1 MKRCRLQN
9 ALICLLLVCAFSIS
23 LAVPAFAA
31 DDVKGTISLEANG
44 KSTTL
49 AVLLRDGVWYAEIQ
63 SLAKIAVCNSDRDSK
78 GESVLT
84 TKAAVS
90 QNNGKVVFTREN
102 TVLNYQPII
111 LYTCDKDKNVQVDDS
126 YYVPLEEASK
136 ALGIHFTATDGKLY
150 SKTTRTVKDLRED
163 LNYVF
168 SAPNFNASSI
178 IIDPSTH
185 WATIETA
192 SRVYAAL
199 PFVGDG
205 SVVGTLLGTDEDDR
219 FMKAFTNILIL
230 DEDMS
235 NICVDLSNW
244 LSDSETER
252 DILSTVLEEMSKM
265 DGELKQYAE
274 TFEGR
279 NDKVDASK
287 LKELMSITAL
297 IQVASRFDESVVYGW
312 TDIFQKSENK
322 RVKKT
327 AQKVFNSI
335 YKSKDFQVTTEHLGI
350 RFVLER
356 IQDNLEEY
364 LNNLEEYLK
373 EKKNININLNLNLEP
388 EGMNKL
394 IAYIGAQKID
404 SITNGS
410 SISNAV
416 IYMSI
421 YTTIQ
426 NEIREYYYKN
436 RESMN
441 QPDVAEKLL
450 CAGRLYTKC
459 IYEEYKNFSFDNDIK
474 DSAQNADNCFRNT
487 LKLLMSYEAEECVEE
502 IDNSD
507 FFNTLTENYASL
519 VHTPPTIPYLG
530 DVPIFIGCTVSEAT
544 EVLGT
549 NYERDYEEGSAA
561 LIFDDSN
568 LVLVLDGEYYNQELT
583 GKEKIYYQVVYG
595 NQKLSANL
603 TTRSTIQEIA
613 AYQLAQGSMIYP
625 LSDNGNFDCYD
636 SYIVDSTGKYIL
648 TYQFES
654 IGSNVSP
661 VSVEIS
667 KNDRGL
673 KTSWSDYTRLWTC
686 MDHGLPKNVVLLQV
700 DDIST
705 NSITFSIDWGGF
717 WSLEETTVSLV
728 NGVGSFFDGYGVS
741 GSIQISDGT
750 IKLRVDETDTKYVD
764 TGWFT
769 FVVSSF

>member
-274 TFEGR
+274 TFEGM

-287 LKELMSITAL
+287 LKEFMSITAL

-327 AQKVFNSI
+327 AQKVFDSI
-335 YKSKDFQVTTEHLGI
+335 YKSKDIQVKTEHWGI
-350 RFVLER
+350 RVLLDR
-356 IQDNLEEY
+356 IQDNFK
-364 LNNLEEYLK
+364 EYLK
-373 EKKNININLNLNLEP
+373 REKNIHLEP

-394 IAYIGAQKID
+394 IAYMGAKEID

-436 RESMN
+436 RESMD
-441 QPDVAEKLL
+441 QTDIAEKLL

-459 IYEEYKNFSFDNDIK
+459 IYEEYKNCSFDSEIK
-474 DSAQNADNCFRNT
+474 DSVQSADNCFRNT
-487 LKLLMSYEAEECVEE
+487 LKLLMSYEAKECVEE
-502 IDNSD
+502 INNSN
-507 FFNTLTENYASL
+507 FIEYLTNDYQHLVSTAVSESEESETESVPVQYTAPFVRIYQSLLRTTYNEISDVSMYKYYVYDINGDGTPELLIGHGTCRADYTIDVYTIKNQYASYIGN
-519 VHTPPTIPYLG
+519 VFG
-530 DVPIFIGCTVSEAT
+530 DELLAIEDGICGYYAQMGGEVVNVYSMNGDSITEDNFYEHDAGETYTEFSFLPSYDITDFSGLNWTVNPETGNNSEM
-544 EVLGT
+544 LKKI
-549 NYERDYEEGSAA
+549 S
-561 LIFDDSN
+561 
-568 LVLVLDGEYYNQELT
+568 GEY
-583 GKEKIYYQVVYG
+583 
-595 NQKLSANL
+595 
-603 TTRSTIQEIA
+603 
-613 AYQLAQGSMIYP
+613 
-625 LSDNGNFDCYD
+625 
-636 SYIVDSTGKYIL
+636 
-648 TYQFES
+648 
-654 IGSNVSP
+654 
-661 VSVEIS
+661 
-667 KNDRGL
+667 
-673 KTSWSDYTRLWTC
+673 
-686 MDHGLPKNVVLLQV
+686 
-700 DDIST
+700 
-705 NSITFSIDWGGF
+705 
-717 WSLEETTVSLV
+717 
-728 NGVGSFFDGYGVS
+728 
-741 GSIQISDGT
+741 
-750 IKLRVDETDTKYVD
+750 
-764 TGWFT
+764 
-769 FVVSSF
+769 

>member
-150 SKTTRTVKDLRED
+150 SKATRTVKDLKED

-168 SAPNFNASSI
+168 SASNFNASSI

-219 FMKAFTNILIL
+219 FVKAFTNILIL

-235 NICVDLSNW
+235 NICVDLSNL

-252 DILSTVLEEMSKM
+252 DILSTVLEEMAKM

-274 TFEGR
+274 TFEGI
-279 NDKVDASK
+279 NEKVDTSQ
-287 LKELMSITAL
+287 LKEFMSIAAL
-297 IQVASRFDESVVYGW
+297 IQVASRFDESVVLMYK
-312 TDIFQKSENK
+312 DIFQNSKNK

-327 AQKVFNSI
+327 AQMAFDSI
-335 YKSKDFQVTTEHLGI
+335 YPDKALKTMGENWAVGLVLGRI
-350 RFVLER
+350 ENRLEKV
-356 IQDNLEEY
+356 NLEAEG
-364 LNNLEEYLK
+364 
-373 EKKNININLNLNLEP
+373 INKI
-388 EGMNKL
+388 
-394 IAYIGAQKID
+394 IQYIGAKTID
-404 SITNGS
+404 SVTNGS
-410 SISNAV
+410 RISNAV

-436 RESMN
+436 RESMD
-441 QPDVAEKLL
+441 QTDIAEKLL

-459 IYEEYKNFSFDNDIK
+459 IYEEYKNCSFDSEIK
-474 DSAQNADNCFRNT
+474 DSVQSADNCFRNT
-487 LKLLMSYEAEECVEE
+487 LKLLMSYEAKECVEE

-507 FFNTLTENYASL
+507 FFNTLTEDYASL
-519 VHTPPTIPYLG
+519 VHIPPTIPYLG

-549 NYERDYEEGSAA
+549 DYERDYLEGGAA
-561 LIFDDSN
+561 LFFENSGF
-568 LVLVLDGEYYNQELT
+568 VLALDGEYYQKELT
-583 GKEKIYYQVVYG
+583 GNEKINYQEV
-595 NQKLSANL
+595 
-603 TTRSTIQEIA
+603 
-613 AYQLAQGSMIYP
+613 QGSYKLGNNLSVCSTPREVASYQASRGQTMDP
-625 LSDNGNFDCYD
+625 LTEDGNFFVYD
-636 SYIVDSTGKYIL
+636 SWVSDPSGKYAIEFQ
-648 TYQFES
+648 YES
-654 IGSNVSP
+654 LGSDEPALCVSICPNWGLEKPNMSEYIGEWTCTNFDSP
-661 VSVEIS
+661 VELTIHS
-667 KNDRGL
+667 
-673 KTSWSDYTRLWTC
+673 
-686 MDHGLPKNVVLLQV
+686 MD
-700 DDIST
+700 S
-705 NSITFSIDWGGF
+705 NSITFDVLWVRLWGID
-717 WSLEETTVSLV
+717 TVTLPMQ
-728 NGVGSFFDGYGVS
+728 NGVATFSDQDMLSGAIIVKNGFVQLKITASDMEHVPIQTFYFAMCGV
-741 GSIQISDGT
+741 
-750 IKLRVDETDTKYVD
+750 
-764 TGWFT
+764 
-769 FVVSSF
+769 

>member
-1 MKRCRLQN
+1 MKKCRLQN

-31 DDVKGTISLEANG
+31 DDVKGTISLEVNG

-102 TVLNYQPII
+102 TVLNDQPII

-192 SRVYAAL
+192 SRLYAML

-244 LSDSETER
+244 FSDSETER
-252 DILSTVLEEMSKM
+252 DILSTVLEEMAKM

-274 TFEGR
+274 TFEGI
-279 NDKVDASK
+279 NEKVDTSQ
-287 LKELMSITAL
+287 LKEFMSIAAL
-297 IQVASRFDESVVYGW
+297 IQVASRFDESVVLMYK
-312 TDIFQKSENK
+312 DIFQNSKNK

-327 AQKVFNSI
+327 AQMAFDSI
-335 YKSKDFQVTTEHLGI
+335 YPDKALKTMGENWAVGLVLGRI
-350 RFVLER
+350 ENRLEKV
-356 IQDNLEEY
+356 NLEAEG
-364 LNNLEEYLK
+364 
-373 EKKNININLNLNLEP
+373 INKI
-388 EGMNKL
+388 
-394 IAYIGAQKID
+394 IQYIGAKTID
-404 SITNGS
+404 SVTNGS

-436 RESMN
+436 RESMD
-441 QPDVAEKLL
+441 QTDIAEKLL

-459 IYEEYKNFSFDNDIK
+459 IYEEYKNCSFDSEIK
-474 DSAQNADNCFRNT
+474 DSVQSADNCFRNT
-487 LKLLMSYEAEECVEE
+487 LKLLMSYEAKECVEE
-502 IDNSD
+502 INNSN
-507 FFNTLTENYASL
+507 FIEYLTNDYQHLVSTAVSESEESETESVPVQYTALFVRIYQSLLRTTYNEISDVSMYKYYVYDINGDGTPELFIGHGTCRADYTIDVYTIKNQYASYIGN
-519 VHTPPTIPYLG
+519 VFG
-530 DVPIFIGCTVSEAT
+530 DELLAIEDGICGYYAQMGGEVVNVYSMNGDSITEDNFYEHDAGETYTEFSFLPSYDITDFSGLNWTVNPETGNNSEM
-544 EVLGT
+544 LKKI
-549 NYERDYEEGSAA
+549 S
-561 LIFDDSN
+561 
-568 LVLVLDGEYYNQELT
+568 GEY
-583 GKEKIYYQVVYG
+583 
-595 NQKLSANL
+595 
-603 TTRSTIQEIA
+603 
-613 AYQLAQGSMIYP
+613 
-625 LSDNGNFDCYD
+625 
-636 SYIVDSTGKYIL
+636 
-648 TYQFES
+648 
-654 IGSNVSP
+654 
-661 VSVEIS
+661 
-667 KNDRGL
+667 
-673 KTSWSDYTRLWTC
+673 
-686 MDHGLPKNVVLLQV
+686 
-700 DDIST
+700 
-705 NSITFSIDWGGF
+705 
-717 WSLEETTVSLV
+717 
-728 NGVGSFFDGYGVS
+728 
-741 GSIQISDGT
+741 
-750 IKLRVDETDTKYVD
+750 
-764 TGWFT
+764 
-769 FVVSSF
+769 

>member
-1 MKRCRLQN
+1 MKKCRLQN

-31 DDVKGTISLEANG
+31 DDVKGTISLEVNG

-102 TVLNYQPII
+102 TVLNDQPII

-192 SRVYAAL
+192 SSLYAML

-219 FMKAFTNILIL
+219 FMKAFTNILTL

-235 NICVDLSNW
+235 NICVDLSNL

-252 DILSTVLEEMSKM
+252 DILSTVLEEMAKM

-274 TFEGR
+274 TFEGI
-279 NDKVDASK
+279 NEKVDTSQ
-287 LKELMSITAL
+287 LKEFMSIAAL
-297 IQVASRFDESVVYGW
+297 IQVASRFDESVVLMYK
-312 TDIFQKSENK
+312 DIFQNSKNK

-327 AQKVFNSI
+327 AQMAFDSI
-335 YKSKDFQVTTEHLGI
+335 YPDKALKTMGENWAVGLVLGRI
-350 RFVLER
+350 ENRLEKV
-356 IQDNLEEY
+356 NLEAEG
-364 LNNLEEYLK
+364 
-373 EKKNININLNLNLEP
+373 INKI
-388 EGMNKL
+388 
-394 IAYIGAQKID
+394 IQYIGAKTID
-404 SITNGS
+404 SVTNGS

-436 RESMN
+436 RESMD
-441 QPDVAEKLL
+441 QTDIAKLL

-459 IYEEYKNFSFDNDIK
+459 IYEEYKNCSFDSEIK
-474 DSAQNADNCFRNT
+474 DSVQSADNCFRNT
-487 LKLLMSYEAEECVEE
+487 LKLLMSYEAKECVEE
-502 IDNSD
+502 INNSN
-507 FFNTLTENYASL
+507 FIEYLTNDYQHLVSTAVSESEESETESVPVQYTAPFVRIYQSLLRTTYNEISDVSMYKYYVYDINGDGTPELFIGHGTCRADYTIDVYTIKNQYASY
-519 VHTPPTIPYLG
+519 IGNIFG
-530 DVPIFIGCTVSEAT
+530 DELLAIEDGICGYYAQMGGEVVNVYSMNGDSITEDNFYEHDAGETYTEFSFLPSYDITDFSGLNWTVNPETGNNSEM
-544 EVLGT
+544 LKKI
-549 NYERDYEEGSAA
+549 S
-561 LIFDDSN
+561 
-568 LVLVLDGEYYNQELT
+568 GEY
-583 GKEKIYYQVVYG
+583 
-595 NQKLSANL
+595 
-603 TTRSTIQEIA
+603 
-613 AYQLAQGSMIYP
+613 
-625 LSDNGNFDCYD
+625 
-636 SYIVDSTGKYIL
+636 
-648 TYQFES
+648 
-654 IGSNVSP
+654 
-661 VSVEIS
+661 
-667 KNDRGL
+667 
-673 KTSWSDYTRLWTC
+673 
-686 MDHGLPKNVVLLQV
+686 
-700 DDIST
+700 
-705 NSITFSIDWGGF
+705 
-717 WSLEETTVSLV
+717 
-728 NGVGSFFDGYGVS
+728 
-741 GSIQISDGT
+741 
-750 IKLRVDETDTKYVD
+750 
-764 TGWFT
+764 
-769 FVVSSF
+769 

>member
-1 MKRCRLQN
+1 MKKCRLQN

-31 DDVKGTISLEANG
+31 DDVKGTISLEVNG

-102 TVLNYQPII
+102 TVLNDQPII

-192 SRVYAAL
+192 SRLYAML

-244 LSDSETER
+244 FSDSETER
-252 DILSTVLEEMSKM
+252 DILSTVLEEMAKM

-274 TFEGR
+274 TFEGI
-279 NDKVDASK
+279 NEKVDTSQ
-287 LKELMSITAL
+287 LKEFMSIAAL
-297 IQVASRFDESVVYGW
+297 IQVASRFDESVVLMY
-312 TDIFQKSENK
+312 NK

-327 AQKVFNSI
+327 AQMAFDSI
-335 YKSKDFQVTTEHLGI
+335 YPDKALKTMGENWAVGLVLGRI
-350 RFVLER
+350 ENRLEKV
-356 IQDNLEEY
+356 NLEAEG
-364 LNNLEEYLK
+364 
-373 EKKNININLNLNLEP
+373 INKI
-388 EGMNKL
+388 
-394 IAYIGAQKID
+394 IQYIGAKTID
-404 SITNGS
+404 SVTNGS

-436 RESMN
+436 RESMD
-441 QPDVAEKLL
+441 QTDIAEKLL

-459 IYEEYKNFSFDNDIK
+459 IYEEYKNCSFDSEIK
-474 DSAQNADNCFRNT
+474 DSVQSADNCFRNT
-487 LKLLMSYEAEECVEE
+487 LKLLMSYEAKECVEE
-502 IDNSD
+502 INNSN
-507 FFNTLTENYASL
+507 FIEYLTNDYQHL
-519 VHTPPTIPYLG
+519 VSTA
-530 DVPIFIGCTVSEAT
+530 VSESEESET
-544 EVLGT
+544 ESVPVQYTAPFVRIYQSLLRT
-549 NYERDYEEGSAA
+549 TYNEISDVSMYKYYVYER
-561 LIFDDSN
+561 
-568 LVLVLDGEYYNQELT
+568 
-583 GKEKIYYQVVYG
+583 
-595 NQKLSANL
+595 
-603 TTRSTIQEIA
+603 
-613 AYQLAQGSMIYP
+613 
-625 LSDNGNFDCYD
+625 
-636 SYIVDSTGKYIL
+636 
-648 TYQFES
+648 
-654 IGSNVSP
+654 
-661 VSVEIS
+661 
-667 KNDRGL
+667 
-673 KTSWSDYTRLWTC
+673 
-686 MDHGLPKNVVLLQV
+686 
-700 DDIST
+700 
-705 NSITFSIDWGGF
+705 
-717 WSLEETTVSLV
+717 
-728 NGVGSFFDGYGVS
+728 
-741 GSIQISDGT
+741 
-750 IKLRVDETDTKYVD
+750 
-764 TGWFT
+764 
-769 FVVSSF
+769 

>member
-1 MKRCRLQN
+1 MKKCRLQN

-49 AVLLRDGVWYAEIQ
+49 AVLLRNGVWYAEIQ

-90 QNNGKVVFTREN
+90 QNNGTVVFTREN

-150 SKTTRTVKDLRED
+150 SKATRTVKDLKED

-168 SAPNFNASSI
+168 SASNFNASSI

-274 TFEGR
+274 TFEGM

-287 LKELMSITAL
+287 LKEFMSITAL

-327 AQKVFNSI
+327 AQKVFDSI

-364 LNNLEEYLK
+364 LE
-373 EKKNININLNLNLEP
+373 KNININLNLEP

-394 IAYIGAQKID
+394 IAYIGAKKID

-436 RESMN
+436 RESMD
-441 QPDVAEKLL
+441 QTDVAEKLL

-459 IYEEYKNFSFDNDIK
+459 IYEEYKNCSFDSEIK
-474 DSAQNADNCFRNT
+474 DSVQSADNCFRNT
-487 LKLLMSYEAEECVEE
+487 LKLLMSYEVKECVEE

-507 FFNTLTENYASL
+507 FFNTLTEDYASL

-613 AYQLAQGSMIYP
+613 AYQLAQGSMVYP

-667 KNDRGL
+667 KNDYGL
-673 KTSWSDYTRLWTC
+673 KTSWSDYTTTWTC
-686 MDHGLPKNVVLLQV
+686 MDHDLPKDVVMLYVQDV
-700 DDIST
+700 ST
-705 NSITFSIDWGGF
+705 NSITFSINWGDLWGI
-717 WSLEETTVSLV
+717 EQTTVSLK
-728 NGVGSFFDGYGVS
+728 NGVGSFSDGYGVS

>member
-1 MKRCRLQN
+1 MKKCRLQN

-150 SKTTRTVKDLRED
+150 SKATRTVKDLREE

-178 IIDPSTH
+178 MIDPSTH

-219 FMKAFTNILIL
+219 FMKAFTNILTL

-274 TFEGR
+274 TFEGM

-287 LKELMSITAL
+287 LKEFMSITAL

-327 AQKVFNSI
+327 AQKVFDSI

-364 LNNLEEYLK
+364 LE
-373 EKKNININLNLNLEP
+373 KNIDINLNLEP

-394 IAYIGAQKID
+394 IAYIGAKKID

-436 RESMN
+436 RESMD

-487 LKLLMSYEAEECVEE
+487 LKLLMSYEAKKCVEE

-507 FFNTLTENYASL
+507 FFDTLTENYASL

-549 NYERDYEEGSAA
+549 DYERDYLEGGAA
-561 LIFDDSN
+561 LFFENSGF
-568 LVLVLDGEYYNQELT
+568 VLALDGEYYQKELT
-583 GKEKIYYQVVYG
+583 GNEEINYQEV
-595 NQKLSANL
+595 
-603 TTRSTIQEIA
+603 
-613 AYQLAQGSMIYP
+613 QGSFKLVNNLSVCSTPREVASYQASRGQTMDP
-625 LSDNGNFDCYD
+625 LTEDGHFFVYDSWVSDPSGKYAIEFQYESLGSDEPALCVSICPNWGLEKPSMSEYIGEWTCTNFD
-636 SYIVDSTGKYIL
+636 
-648 TYQFES
+648 
-654 IGSNVSP
+654 SP
-661 VSVEIS
+661 VDLTIHS
-667 KNDRGL
+667 
-673 KTSWSDYTRLWTC
+673 
-686 MDHGLPKNVVLLQV
+686 MD
-700 DDIST
+700 S
-705 NSITFSIDWGGF
+705 NSITFDVLWVRLWGID
-717 WSLEETTVSLV
+717 TVTLPMQ
-728 NGVGSFFDGYGVS
+728 NGVATF
-741 GSIQISDGT
+741 SDQDMLSGT
-750 IKLRVDETDTKYVD
+750 ISVKNGFVQLKITASDMEHVPTQ
-764 TGWFT
+764 T
-769 FVVSSF
+769 FYFAMCGI

>member
-219 FMKAFTNILIL
+219 FMKAFTNILTF

-235 NICVDLSNW
+235 NICVDLSNL

-252 DILSTVLEEMSKM
+252 DILSTVLEEMAKM
-265 DGELKQYAE
+265 DGELEQYAE
-274 TFEGR
+274 TFEGI
-279 NDKVDASK
+279 NEKVDASQ
-287 LKELMSITAL
+287 LKEVMSITAL
-297 IQVASRFDESVVYGW
+297 IEVASRFDESVVLMYK
-312 TDIFQKSENK
+312 DIFQNSKNK

-327 AQKVFNSI
+327 AQMAFDSI
-335 YKSKDFQVTTEHLGI
+335 YPDKALKTMGENWAVGLVLGRI
-350 RFVLER
+350 ENRLEKV
-356 IQDNLEEY
+356 NLEAEG
-364 LNNLEEYLK
+364 
-373 EKKNININLNLNLEP
+373 INKI
-388 EGMNKL
+388 
-394 IAYIGAQKID
+394 IQYIGAKTID
-404 SITNGS
+404 SVTNGS

-436 RESMN
+436 RESMD
-441 QPDVAEKLL
+441 QTDVAEKLL

-459 IYEEYKNFSFDNDIK
+459 IYEEYKNCSFDSEIK
-474 DSAQNADNCFRNT
+474 DSVQSADNCFRNT
-487 LKLLMSYEAEECVEE
+487 LKLLMSYEAKECVEKINNSNFIEYLTNDYQHLVSTAVSESEESETESVPVQYTAPFVRIYQSLLRTTYNE
-502 IDNSD
+502 ISD
-507 FFNTLTENYASL
+507 VSMYKYYVYDINGDGTPELFIGHGTCRADYTIDVYTIKNQYASYIGN
-519 VHTPPTIPYLG
+519 VFG
-530 DVPIFIGCTVSEAT
+530 DELLAIEDGICGYYAQMGGEVVNIYSMNGDSITEDNFYEHDAGETYTEFSFLPSYDITDFSGLNWTVNPETGNNSEM
-544 EVLGT
+544 LKKI
-549 NYERDYEEGSAA
+549 S
-561 LIFDDSN
+561 
-568 LVLVLDGEYYNQELT
+568 GEY
-583 GKEKIYYQVVYG
+583 
-595 NQKLSANL
+595 
-603 TTRSTIQEIA
+603 
-613 AYQLAQGSMIYP
+613 
-625 LSDNGNFDCYD
+625 
-636 SYIVDSTGKYIL
+636 
-648 TYQFES
+648 
-654 IGSNVSP
+654 
-661 VSVEIS
+661 
-667 KNDRGL
+667 
-673 KTSWSDYTRLWTC
+673 
-686 MDHGLPKNVVLLQV
+686 
-700 DDIST
+700 
-705 NSITFSIDWGGF
+705 
-717 WSLEETTVSLV
+717 
-728 NGVGSFFDGYGVS
+728 
-741 GSIQISDGT
+741 
-750 IKLRVDETDTKYVD
+750 
-764 TGWFT
+764 
-769 FVVSSF
+769 

>member
-1 MKRCRLQN
+1 MKKCRLQN

-31 DDVKGTISLEANG
+31 DDVKGTISLEVNG

-102 TVLNYQPII
+102 TVLNDQPII

-192 SRVYAAL
+192 SRLYAML

-244 LSDSETER
+244 FSDSETER
-252 DILSTVLEEMSKM
+252 DILSTVLEEMAKM

-274 TFEGR
+274 TFEGI
-279 NDKVDASK
+279 NEKVDTSQ
-287 LKELMSITAL
+287 LKEFMSIAAL
-297 IQVASRFDESVVYGW
+297 IQVASRFDESVVLMYK
-312 TDIFQKSENK
+312 DIFQNSKNK

-327 AQKVFNSI
+327 AQMAFDSI
-335 YKSKDFQVTTEHLGI
+335 YPDKALKTMGENWAVGLVLGRI
-350 RFVLER
+350 ENRLEKV
-356 IQDNLEEY
+356 NLEAEG
-364 LNNLEEYLK
+364 
-373 EKKNININLNLNLEP
+373 INKIIQY
-388 EGMNKL
+388 M
-394 IAYIGAQKID
+394 GAKTID
-404 SITNGS
+404 SVTNGS

-436 RESMN
+436 RESMD
-441 QPDVAEKLL
+441 QTDIAEKLL

-459 IYEEYKNFSFDNDIK
+459 IYEEYKNCSFDSEIK
-474 DSAQNADNCFRNT
+474 DSVQSADNCFRNT
-487 LKLLMSYEAEECVEE
+487 LKLLMSYEAKECVEE
-502 IDNSD
+502 INNSN
-507 FFNTLTENYASL
+507 FIEYLTNDYQHLVSTAVSESEESETESVPVQYTAPFVRIYQSLLRTTYNEISDVSMYKYYVYDINGDGTPELFIGHGTCRADYTIDVYTIKNQYASY
-519 VHTPPTIPYLG
+519 IGNIFG
-530 DVPIFIGCTVSEAT
+530 DELLAIEDGICGYYAQMGGEVVNVYSMNGDSITEDNFYEHDAGETYTEFSFLPSYDITDFSGLNWTVNPETGNNSEM
-544 EVLGT
+544 LKKI
-549 NYERDYEEGSAA
+549 S
-561 LIFDDSN
+561 
-568 LVLVLDGEYYNQELT
+568 GEY
-583 GKEKIYYQVVYG
+583 
-595 NQKLSANL
+595 
-603 TTRSTIQEIA
+603 
-613 AYQLAQGSMIYP
+613 
-625 LSDNGNFDCYD
+625 
-636 SYIVDSTGKYIL
+636 
-648 TYQFES
+648 
-654 IGSNVSP
+654 
-661 VSVEIS
+661 
-667 KNDRGL
+667 
-673 KTSWSDYTRLWTC
+673 
-686 MDHGLPKNVVLLQV
+686 
-700 DDIST
+700 
-705 NSITFSIDWGGF
+705 
-717 WSLEETTVSLV
+717 
-728 NGVGSFFDGYGVS
+728 
-741 GSIQISDGT
+741 
-750 IKLRVDETDTKYVD
+750 
-764 TGWFT
+764 
-769 FVVSSF
+769 

>member
-1 MKRCRLQN
+1 MKKCRLQN

-102 TVLNYQPII
+102 NVLNYQPII

-136 ALGIHFTATDGKLY
+136 ALGIHFTATDGKQY

-219 FMKAFTNILIL
+219 FMKAFTNILTF

-235 NICVDLSNW
+235 NICVDLSNL

-252 DILSTVLEEMSKM
+252 DILSTVLEEMAKM
-265 DGELKQYAE
+265 DGELEQYAE
-274 TFEGR
+274 TFEGI
-279 NDKVDASK
+279 NEKVDASQM
-287 LKELMSITAL
+287 KEVMSITAL
-297 IQVASRFDESVVYGW
+297 IEVASRFDESVVLMYK
-312 TDIFQKSENK
+312 DIFQNSKNK

-327 AQKVFNSI
+327 AQMAFDSI
-335 YKSKDFQVTTEHLGI
+335 YPDKALKTMGENWAVGLVLGRI
-350 RFVLER
+350 ENRLEKV
-356 IQDNLEEY
+356 NLEAEG
-364 LNNLEEYLK
+364 
-373 EKKNININLNLNLEP
+373 INKI
-388 EGMNKL
+388 
-394 IAYIGAQKID
+394 IQYIGAKTID
-404 SITNGS
+404 SVTNGS

-436 RESMN
+436 RESMD
-441 QPDVAEKLL
+441 QTDVAEKLL

-459 IYEEYKNFSFDNDIK
+459 IYEEYKNCSFDSEIK
-474 DSAQNADNCFRNT
+474 DSVQSADNCFRNT
-487 LKLLMSYEAEECVEE
+487 LKLLMSYEAKECVEE

-507 FFNTLTENYASL
+507 FFNTLTEDYASL
-519 VHTPPTIPYLG
+519 VHIPPTIPYLG

-549 NYERDYEEGSAA
+549 DYERDYLEGGAA
-561 LIFDDSN
+561 LFFENSGF
-568 LVLVLDGEYYNQELT
+568 VLALDGEYYQKELT
-583 GKEKIYYQVVYG
+583 GNEKINYQEV
-595 NQKLSANL
+595 
-603 TTRSTIQEIA
+603 
-613 AYQLAQGSMIYP
+613 QGSYKLGNNLSVCSTPREVASYQASRGQTMDP
-625 LSDNGNFDCYD
+625 LTEDGNFFVYD
-636 SYIVDSTGKYIL
+636 SWVSDPSGKYAIEFQ
-648 TYQFES
+648 YES
-654 IGSNVSP
+654 LGSDEPALCVSICPNWGLEKPSMSEYIGEWTCTNFDSP
-661 VSVEIS
+661 VELTIHS
-667 KNDRGL
+667 
-673 KTSWSDYTRLWTC
+673 
-686 MDHGLPKNVVLLQV
+686 MD
-700 DDIST
+700 S
-705 NSITFSIDWGGF
+705 NSITFDVLWVRLWGID
-717 WSLEETTVSLV
+717 TVTLPMQ
-728 NGVGSFFDGYGVS
+728 NGVATFSDQDMLSGAIIVKNGFVQLKITASDMEHVPIQTFYFAMCGV
-741 GSIQISDGT
+741 
-750 IKLRVDETDTKYVD
+750 
-764 TGWFT
+764 
-769 FVVSSF
+769 

>member
-219 FMKAFTNILIL
+219 FVKAFTNILIL

-235 NICVDLSNW
+235 NICVDLSNL

-252 DILSTVLEEMSKM
+252 DILSTVLEEMAKM

-274 TFEGR
+274 TFEGM
-279 NDKVDASK
+279 NDKVEASK
-287 LKELMSITAL
+287 LKEFMSITAL

-327 AQKVFNSI
+327 AQKVFDSI
-335 YKSKDFQVTTEHLGI
+335 YKSKDIQVKTEHWGI
-350 RFVLER
+350 RFVLDR
-356 IQDNLEEY
+356 IQDNFK
-364 LNNLEEYLK
+364 EYLK
-373 EKKNININLNLNLEP
+373 RKKNIHLEP

-394 IAYIGAQKID
+394 IAYIGAEKID

-410 SISNAV
+410 GISNAV

-436 RESMN
+436 RESMD
-441 QPDVAEKLL
+441 QTDIAEKLL

-459 IYEEYKNFSFDNDIK
+459 IYEEYKNCSFDSEIK
-474 DSAQNADNCFRNT
+474 DSVQSADNCFRNT
-487 LKLLMSYEAEECVEE
+487 LKLLMSYEAKECVEE

-507 FFNTLTENYASL
+507 FFNTLTEDYASL
-519 VHTPPTIPYLG
+519 VHIPPTIPYLG

-544 EVLGT
+544 EILGT
-549 NYERDYEEGSAA
+549 TYQKDYEEGGTC
-561 LIFDDSN
+561 LIFEKEGLTLALDDDYSYSTLSGDEEIICQTVWEDKSLFSGLSSLATAQSVSSYQASRGQVMDPLTEDGNFFVYDSWVSDPSGKYAIEFQYESVGADIPAICSIIYSN
-568 LVLVLDGEYYNQELT
+568 WGLEKPSMSEYIGEWTCTNFDSPVELT
-583 GKEKIYYQVVYG
+583 IH
-595 NQKLSANL
+595 
-603 TTRSTIQEIA
+603 
-613 AYQLAQGSMIYP
+613 SM
-625 LSDNGNFDCYD
+625 D
-636 SYIVDSTGKYIL
+636 S
-648 TYQFES
+648 
-654 IGSNVSP
+654 
-661 VSVEIS
+661 
-667 KNDRGL
+667 
-673 KTSWSDYTRLWTC
+673 
-686 MDHGLPKNVVLLQV
+686 
-700 DDIST
+700 
-705 NSITFSIDWGGF
+705 NSITFDVLWVRLWGID
-717 WSLEETTVSLV
+717 TVTLPMQ
-728 NGVGSFFDGYGVS
+728 NGVATFSDQDMLSGAIIVKNGFVQLKITASDMEHVPIQTFYFAMCGV
-741 GSIQISDGT
+741 
-750 IKLRVDETDTKYVD
+750 
-764 TGWFT
+764 
-769 FVVSSF
+769 

>member
-1 MKRCRLQN
+1 MKRCRVQN

-31 DDVKGTISLEANG
+31 DEVKGTISLEANG

-102 TVLNYQPII
+102 TVLNDQPII

-192 SRVYAAL
+192 SRLYAML

-244 LSDSETER
+244 FSDSETER
-252 DILSTVLEEMSKM
+252 DILSTVLEEMAKM

-274 TFEGR
+274 TFEGI
-279 NDKVDASK
+279 NEKVDTSQ
-287 LKELMSITAL
+287 LKEFMSIAAL
-297 IQVASRFDESVVYGW
+297 IQVASRFDESVVLMYK
-312 TDIFQKSENK
+312 DIFQNSKNK

-327 AQKVFNSI
+327 AQMAFDSI
-335 YKSKDFQVTTEHLGI
+335 YPDKALKTMGENWAVGLVLGRI
-350 RFVLER
+350 ENRLEKV
-356 IQDNLEEY
+356 NLEAEG
-364 LNNLEEYLK
+364 
-373 EKKNININLNLNLEP
+373 INKI
-388 EGMNKL
+388 
-394 IAYIGAQKID
+394 IQYIGAKTID
-404 SITNGS
+404 SVTNGS

-436 RESMN
+436 RESMD
-441 QPDVAEKLL
+441 QTDIAEKLL

-459 IYEEYKNFSFDNDIK
+459 IYEEYKNCSFDSEIK
-474 DSAQNADNCFRNT
+474 DSVQSADNCFRNT
-487 LKLLMSYEAEECVEE
+487 LKLLMSYEAKECVEE
-502 IDNSD
+502 INNSN
-507 FFNTLTENYASL
+507 FIEYLTNDYQHLVSTAVSESEESETESVPVQYTAPFVRIYQSLLRTTYNEISDVSMYKYYVYDINGDGTPELFIGHGTCRADYTIDVYTIKNQYASY
-519 VHTPPTIPYLG
+519 IGNIFG
-530 DVPIFIGCTVSEAT
+530 DELLAIEDGICGYYAQMGGEVVNVYSMNGDSITEDNFYEHDAGETYTEFSFLPSYDITDFSGLNWTVNPETGNNSEM
-544 EVLGT
+544 LKKI
-549 NYERDYEEGSAA
+549 S
-561 LIFDDSN
+561 
-568 LVLVLDGEYYNQELT
+568 GEY
-583 GKEKIYYQVVYG
+583 
-595 NQKLSANL
+595 
-603 TTRSTIQEIA
+603 
-613 AYQLAQGSMIYP
+613 
-625 LSDNGNFDCYD
+625 
-636 SYIVDSTGKYIL
+636 
-648 TYQFES
+648 
-654 IGSNVSP
+654 
-661 VSVEIS
+661 
-667 KNDRGL
+667 
-673 KTSWSDYTRLWTC
+673 
-686 MDHGLPKNVVLLQV
+686 
-700 DDIST
+700 
-705 NSITFSIDWGGF
+705 
-717 WSLEETTVSLV
+717 
-728 NGVGSFFDGYGVS
+728 
-741 GSIQISDGT
+741 
-750 IKLRVDETDTKYVD
+750 
-764 TGWFT
+764 
-769 FVVSSF
+769 

>member
-219 FMKAFTNILIL
+219 FVKAFTNILIL

-235 NICVDLSNW
+235 NICVDLSNL

-252 DILSTVLEEMSKM
+252 DILSTVLEEMAKM

-274 TFEGR
+274 TFEGM

-287 LKELMSITAL
+287 LKEFMSITAL

-327 AQKVFNSI
+327 AQKVFDSI
-335 YKSKDFQVTTEHLGI
+335 YKSKNIQVKTEHWGI
-350 RFVLER
+350 RVLLDR
-356 IQDNLEEY
+356 IQGNFK
-364 LNNLEEYLK
+364 EYLK
-373 EKKNININLNLNLEP
+373 REKNIHLEP

-394 IAYIGAQKID
+394 IAYMGAKEID

-410 SISNAV
+410 SISNAI
-416 IYMSI
+416 IYISI
-421 YTTIQ
+421 YTTLQ

-436 RESMN
+436 RESMD

-459 IYEEYKNFSFDNDIK
+459 IYEEYKNCSFDSEIK
-474 DSAQNADNCFRNT
+474 DSVQSADNCFRNT
-487 LKLLMSYEAEECVEE
+487 LKLLMSYEAKECVEE

-507 FFNTLTENYASL
+507 FFNTLTEDYASL
-519 VHTPPTIPYLG
+519 VHIPPTIPYLG

-544 EVLGT
+544 EILGT
-549 NYERDYEEGSAA
+549 TYQKDYEEGGTC
-561 LIFDDSN
+561 LIFEKEGLTLALDDDYSYSTLSGDEEIICQTVWEDKSLFSGLSSLATAQSVSSYQASRGQVMDPLTEDGNFFVYDSWVSDPSGKYAIEFQYESMGADIPAICSIIYSN
-568 LVLVLDGEYYNQELT
+568 WGLEKPSMSEYIGEWTCTNFDSPVELT
-583 GKEKIYYQVVYG
+583 IH
-595 NQKLSANL
+595 
-603 TTRSTIQEIA
+603 
-613 AYQLAQGSMIYP
+613 SM
-625 LSDNGNFDCYD
+625 D
-636 SYIVDSTGKYIL
+636 S
-648 TYQFES
+648 
-654 IGSNVSP
+654 
-661 VSVEIS
+661 
-667 KNDRGL
+667 
-673 KTSWSDYTRLWTC
+673 
-686 MDHGLPKNVVLLQV
+686 
-700 DDIST
+700 
-705 NSITFSIDWGGF
+705 NSITFDVLWVRLWGID
-717 WSLEETTVSLV
+717 TVTLPMQ
-728 NGVGSFFDGYGVS
+728 NGVATFSDQDMLSGAIIVKNGFVQLKITASDMEHVPIQTFYFAMCGV
-741 GSIQISDGT
+741 
-750 IKLRVDETDTKYVD
+750 
-764 TGWFT
+764 
-769 FVVSSF
+769 

>member
-219 FMKAFTNILIL
+219 FMKAFTNILTF

-235 NICVDLSNW
+235 NICVDLSNL

-252 DILSTVLEEMSKM
+252 DILSTVLEEMAKM
-265 DGELKQYAE
+265 DGELEQYAE
-274 TFEGR
+274 TFEGI
-279 NDKVDASK
+279 NEKVDASQ
-287 LKELMSITAL
+287 LKEVMSITAL
-297 IQVASRFDESVVYGW
+297 IEVASRFDESVVLMYK
-312 TDIFQKSENK
+312 DIFQNSKNK

-327 AQKVFNSI
+327 AQMAFDSI
-335 YKSKDFQVTTEHLGI
+335 YPDKALKTMGENWAVGLVLGRI
-350 RFVLER
+350 ENRLEKV
-356 IQDNLEEY
+356 NLEAEG
-364 LNNLEEYLK
+364 
-373 EKKNININLNLNLEP
+373 INKI
-388 EGMNKL
+388 
-394 IAYIGAQKID
+394 IQYIGAKTID
-404 SITNGS
+404 SVTNGS

-436 RESMN
+436 RESMD
-441 QPDVAEKLL
+441 QTDVAEKLL

-459 IYEEYKNFSFDNDIK
+459 IYEEYKNCSFDSEIK
-474 DSAQNADNCFRNT
+474 DSVQSADNCFRNT
-487 LKLLMSYEAEECVEE
+487 LKLLMSYEAKECVEE
-502 IDNSD
+502 INNSN
-507 FFNTLTENYASL
+507 FIEYLTNDYQHLVSTAVSESEESETESVPVQYIAPFVRIYQSLLRTTYNEISDVSMYKYYVYDINGDGTPELFIGHGTCRADYTIDVYTIKNQYASYIGN
-519 VHTPPTIPYLG
+519 VFG
-530 DVPIFIGCTVSEAT
+530 DELLAIEDGICGYYAQMGGEVVNVYSMNGDSITEDNFYEHDAGETYTEFSFLPSYDITDFSGLNWTVNPETGNNSEM
-544 EVLGT
+544 LKKI
-549 NYERDYEEGSAA
+549 S
-561 LIFDDSN
+561 
-568 LVLVLDGEYYNQELT
+568 GEY
-583 GKEKIYYQVVYG
+583 
-595 NQKLSANL
+595 
-603 TTRSTIQEIA
+603 
-613 AYQLAQGSMIYP
+613 
-625 LSDNGNFDCYD
+625 
-636 SYIVDSTGKYIL
+636 
-648 TYQFES
+648 
-654 IGSNVSP
+654 
-661 VSVEIS
+661 
-667 KNDRGL
+667 
-673 KTSWSDYTRLWTC
+673 
-686 MDHGLPKNVVLLQV
+686 
-700 DDIST
+700 
-705 NSITFSIDWGGF
+705 
-717 WSLEETTVSLV
+717 
-728 NGVGSFFDGYGVS
+728 
-741 GSIQISDGT
+741 
-750 IKLRVDETDTKYVD
+750 
-764 TGWFT
+764 
-769 FVVSSF
+769 

>member
-219 FMKAFTNILIL
+219 FMKAFTNILTF

-235 NICVDLSNW
+235 NICVDLSNL

-265 DGELKQYAE
+265 DGELEQYAE
-274 TFEGR
+274 TFEGI
-279 NDKVDASK
+279 NEKVDASQ
-287 LKELMSITAL
+287 LKEVMSITAL
-297 IQVASRFDESVVYGW
+297 IEVASRFDESVVLMYK
-312 TDIFQKSENK
+312 DIFQNSKNK

-327 AQKVFNSI
+327 AQMAFDSI
-335 YKSKDFQVTTEHLGI
+335 YPDKALKTMGENWAVGLVLGRI
-350 RFVLER
+350 ENRLEKV
-356 IQDNLEEY
+356 NLEAEG
-364 LNNLEEYLK
+364 
-373 EKKNININLNLNLEP
+373 INKI
-388 EGMNKL
+388 
-394 IAYIGAQKID
+394 IQYIGAKTID
-404 SITNGS
+404 SVTNGS
-410 SISNAV
+410 RISNAV

-436 RESMN
+436 RESMD
-441 QPDVAEKLL
+441 QTDIAEKLL

-459 IYEEYKNFSFDNDIK
+459 IYEEYKNCSFDSEIK
-474 DSAQNADNCFRNT
+474 DSVQSADNCFRNT
-487 LKLLMSYEAEECVEE
+487 LKLLMSYEAKECVEE
-502 IDNSD
+502 INNSN
-507 FFNTLTENYASL
+507 FIEYLTNDYQHLVSTAVSESEESETESVPVQYTAPFVRIYQSL
-519 VHTPPTIPYLG
+519 LRTTYNEISDVSMYKYYVYDINGDGTPEL
-530 DVPIFIGCTVSEAT
+530 FIGH
-544 EVLGT
+544 GT
-549 NYERDYEEGSAA
+549 CRADYT
-561 LIFDDSN
+561 ID
-568 LVLVLDGEYYNQELT
+568 VYTIKNQYT
-583 GKEKIYYQVVYG
+583 
-595 NQKLSANL
+595 
-603 TTRSTIQEIA
+603 
-613 AYQLAQGSMIYP
+613 
-625 LSDNGNFDCYD
+625 
-636 SYIVDSTGKYIL
+636 SYIGNIFGDELLAIEDGICGYYAQMGGEVV
-648 TYQFES
+648 
-654 IGSNVSP
+654 NVYSM
-661 VSVEIS
+661 
-667 KNDRGL
+667 NGD
-673 KTSWSDYTRLWTC
+673 
-686 MDHGLPKNVVLLQV
+686 
-700 DDIST
+700 
-705 NSITFSIDWGGF
+705 SITEDNFYEHDAGETYTEFSFLPSYDITDFSGLNWTVNPEAGNNSEMLKKISGG
-717 WSLEETTVSLV
+717 
-728 NGVGSFFDGYGVS
+728 Y
-741 GSIQISDGT
+741 
-750 IKLRVDETDTKYVD
+750 
-764 TGWFT
+764 
-769 FVVSSF
+769 

>member
-1 MKRCRLQN
+1 MKKCRLQN

-31 DDVKGTISLEANG
+31 DDVKGTISLEVNG
-44 KSTTL
+44 NSTTL

-102 TVLNYQPII
+102 TVLNDQPII

-192 SRVYAAL
+192 SRLYAML

-244 LSDSETER
+244 FSDSETER
-252 DILSTVLEEMSKM
+252 DILSTVLEEMAKM

-274 TFEGR
+274 TFEGI
-279 NDKVDASK
+279 NEKVDTSQ
-287 LKELMSITAL
+287 LKEFMSIAAL
-297 IQVASRFDESVVYGW
+297 IQVASRFDESVVLMYK
-312 TDIFQKSENK
+312 DIFQNSKNK

-327 AQKVFNSI
+327 AQMAFDSI
-335 YKSKDFQVTTEHLGI
+335 YPDKALKTMGENWAVGLVLGRI
-350 RFVLER
+350 ENRLEKV
-356 IQDNLEEY
+356 NLEAEG
-364 LNNLEEYLK
+364 
-373 EKKNININLNLNLEP
+373 INKI
-388 EGMNKL
+388 
-394 IAYIGAQKID
+394 IQYIGAKTID
-404 SITNGS
+404 SVTNGS

-436 RESMN
+436 RESMD
-441 QPDVAEKLL
+441 QTDVAEKLL

-459 IYEEYKNFSFDNDIK
+459 IYEEYKNCSFDSEIK
-474 DSAQNADNCFRNT
+474 DSVQSADNCFRNT
-487 LKLLMSYEAEECVEE
+487 LKLLMSYEAKECVEE
-502 IDNSD
+502 INNSN
-507 FFNTLTENYASL
+507 FIEYLTNDYQHLVSTAVSESEESETESVPVQYTAPFVRIYQSLLRTTYNEISDVSMYKYYVYDINGDGTPELFIGHGTCRADYTIDVYTIKNQYASYIGN
-519 VHTPPTIPYLG
+519 VFG
-530 DVPIFIGCTVSEAT
+530 DELLAIEDGICGYYAQMGGEVVNVYSMNGDSITEDNFYEHDAGETYTEFSFLPSYDITDFSGLNWTVNPETGNNSEM
-544 EVLGT
+544 LKKI
-549 NYERDYEEGSAA
+549 S
-561 LIFDDSN
+561 
-568 LVLVLDGEYYNQELT
+568 GEY
-583 GKEKIYYQVVYG
+583 
-595 NQKLSANL
+595 
-603 TTRSTIQEIA
+603 
-613 AYQLAQGSMIYP
+613 
-625 LSDNGNFDCYD
+625 
-636 SYIVDSTGKYIL
+636 
-648 TYQFES
+648 
-654 IGSNVSP
+654 
-661 VSVEIS
+661 
-667 KNDRGL
+667 
-673 KTSWSDYTRLWTC
+673 
-686 MDHGLPKNVVLLQV
+686 
-700 DDIST
+700 
-705 NSITFSIDWGGF
+705 
-717 WSLEETTVSLV
+717 
-728 NGVGSFFDGYGVS
+728 
-741 GSIQISDGT
+741 
-750 IKLRVDETDTKYVD
+750 
-764 TGWFT
+764 
-769 FVVSSF
+769 

>member
-1 MKRCRLQN
+1 MKKCRLQN

-31 DDVKGTISLEANG
+31 DDVKGTISLEVNG

-168 SAPNFNASSI
+168 SASNFNASSI

-274 TFEGR
+274 TFEGM

-287 LKELMSITAL
+287 LKEFMSITAL

-327 AQKVFNSI
+327 AQKVFDSI
-335 YKSKDFQVTTEHLGI
+335 SKSKDFQVTTEHLGI

-364 LNNLEEYLK
+364 LE
-373 EKKNININLNLNLEP
+373 KNININLNLEP

-394 IAYIGAQKID
+394 IAYIGAKKID

-436 RESMN
+436 RESMD

-459 IYEEYKNFSFDNDIK
+459 IYEEYKNCSFDSEIK
-474 DSAQNADNCFRNT
+474 DSVQSADNCFRNT
-487 LKLLMSYEAEECVEE
+487 LKLLMSYEAKECVEE

-507 FFNTLTENYASL
+507 FFNTLTEDYASL

-549 NYERDYEEGSAA
+549 DYERDYLEGGAA
-561 LIFDDSN
+561 LFFENSGF
-568 LVLVLDGEYYNQELT
+568 VLALDGEYYQKELT
-583 GKEKIYYQVVYG
+583 GNEKINYQEV
-595 NQKLSANL
+595 
-603 TTRSTIQEIA
+603 
-613 AYQLAQGSMIYP
+613 QGSYKLGNNLSVCSTPREVASYQASRGQTMDP
-625 LSDNGNFDCYD
+625 LTEDGNFFVYD
-636 SYIVDSTGKYIL
+636 SWVSDPSGKYAIEFQ
-648 TYQFES
+648 YES
-654 IGSNVSP
+654 LGSDEPALCVSICPNWGLEKPSMSEYIGEWTCTNFDSP
-661 VSVEIS
+661 VELTIHS
-667 KNDRGL
+667 
-673 KTSWSDYTRLWTC
+673 
-686 MDHGLPKNVVLLQV
+686 MD
-700 DDIST
+700 S
-705 NSITFSIDWGGF
+705 NSITFDVLWVRLWGID
-717 WSLEETTVSLV
+717 TVTLPMQ
-728 NGVGSFFDGYGVS
+728 NGVATFSDQDMLSGAIIVKNGFVQLKITASDMEHVPIQTFYFAMCGV
-741 GSIQISDGT
+741 
-750 IKLRVDETDTKYVD
+750 
-764 TGWFT
+764 
-769 FVVSSF
+769 

>member
-219 FMKAFTNILIL
+219 FMKAFTNILTF

-235 NICVDLSNW
+235 NICVDLSNL

-265 DGELKQYAE
+265 DGELEQYAE
-274 TFEGR
+274 TFEGI
-279 NDKVDASK
+279 NEKVDASQ
-287 LKELMSITAL
+287 LKEVMSITAL
-297 IQVASRFDESVVYGW
+297 IEVASRFDESVVLMYK
-312 TDIFQKSENK
+312 DIFQNSKNK

-327 AQKVFNSI
+327 AQMAFDSI
-335 YKSKDFQVTTEHLGI
+335 YPDKALKTMGENWAVGLVLGRI
-350 RFVLER
+350 ENRLEKV
-356 IQDNLEEY
+356 NLEAEG
-364 LNNLEEYLK
+364 
-373 EKKNININLNLNLEP
+373 INKI
-388 EGMNKL
+388 
-394 IAYIGAQKID
+394 IQYIGAKTID
-404 SITNGS
+404 SVTNGS

-436 RESMN
+436 RESMD
-441 QPDVAEKLL
+441 QTDIAEKLL

-459 IYEEYKNFSFDNDIK
+459 IYEEYKNCSFDSEIK
-474 DSAQNADNCFRNT
+474 DSVQSADNCFRNT
-487 LKLLMSYEAEECVEE
+487 LKLLMSYEAKECVEE
-502 IDNSD
+502 INNSN
-507 FFNTLTENYASL
+507 FIEYLTNDYQHL
-519 VHTPPTIPYLG
+519 VSTA
-530 DVPIFIGCTVSEAT
+530 VSESEKSET
-544 EVLGT
+544 ESVPVQYTAPFVRIYQSLLRT
-549 NYERDYEEGSAA
+549 T
-561 LIFDDSN
+561 
-568 LVLVLDGEYYNQELT
+568 YN
-583 GKEKIYYQVVYG
+583 
-595 NQKLSANL
+595 
-603 TTRSTIQEIA
+603 
-613 AYQLAQGSMIYP
+613 
-625 LSDNGNFDCYD
+625 
-636 SYIVDSTGKYIL
+636 
-648 TYQFES
+648 
-654 IGSNVSP
+654 
-661 VSVEIS
+661 EIS
-667 KNDRGL
+667 DVSMYKYYIYDINCDGTPELLIGHGTCRA
-673 KTSWSDYTRLWTC
+673 DYT
-686 MDHGLPKNVVLLQV
+686 
-700 DDIST
+700 
-705 NSITFSIDWGGF
+705 ID
-717 WSLEETTVSLV
+717 V
-728 NGVGSFFDGYGVS
+728 Y
-741 GSIQISDGT
+741 T
-750 IKLRVDETDTKYVD
+750 IKNSRIILSCTR
-764 TGWFT
+764 
-769 FVVSSF
+769 

>member
-1 MKRCRLQN
+1 MKKCRLQN

-31 DDVKGTISLEANG
+31 DDVKGTISLEVNG

-136 ALGIHFTATDGKLY
+136 ALGIHFTATDGKLS
-150 SKTTRTVKDLRED
+150 SKTTRTVKDLKED

-168 SAPNFNASSI
+168 SASNFNASSI

-219 FMKAFTNILIL
+219 FVKAFTNILIL

-235 NICVDLSNW
+235 NICVDLSNL

-252 DILSTVLEEMSKM
+252 DILSTVLEEMAKM

-274 TFEGR
+274 TFEGI
-279 NDKVDASK
+279 NEKVDTSQ
-287 LKELMSITAL
+287 LKEFMSIAAL
-297 IQVASRFDESVVYGW
+297 IQVASRFDESVVLMYK
-312 TDIFQKSENK
+312 DIFQNSKNK

-327 AQKVFNSI
+327 AQMAFDSI
-335 YKSKDFQVTTEHLGI
+335 YPDKALKTMGENWAVGLVLGRI
-350 RFVLER
+350 ENRLEKV
-356 IQDNLEEY
+356 NLEAEG
-364 LNNLEEYLK
+364 
-373 EKKNININLNLNLEP
+373 INKI
-388 EGMNKL
+388 
-394 IAYIGAQKID
+394 IQYIGAKTID
-404 SITNGS
+404 SVTNGS
-410 SISNAV
+410 RISNAV

-436 RESMN
+436 RESMD
-441 QPDVAEKLL
+441 QTDIAEKLL

-459 IYEEYKNFSFDNDIK
+459 IYEEYKNCSFDSEIK
-474 DSAQNADNCFRNT
+474 DSVQSADNCFRNT
-487 LKLLMSYEAEECVEE
+487 LKLLMSYEAKECVEE
-502 IDNSD
+502 INNSN
-507 FFNTLTENYASL
+507 FIEYLTNDYQHLVSTAVSESEESETESVPVQYTAPFVRIYQSLLRTTYNEISDVSMYKYYVYDINGDGTPELFIGHGTCRADYTIDVYTIKNQYASY
-519 VHTPPTIPYLG
+519 IGNIFG
-530 DVPIFIGCTVSEAT
+530 DELLAIEDGICGYYAQMGGEVVNVYSMNGDSITEDNFYEHDAGETYTEFSFLPSYDITDFSGLNWTVNPETGNNSEM
-544 EVLGT
+544 LKKI
-549 NYERDYEEGSAA
+549 S
-561 LIFDDSN
+561 
-568 LVLVLDGEYYNQELT
+568 GEY
-583 GKEKIYYQVVYG
+583 
-595 NQKLSANL
+595 
-603 TTRSTIQEIA
+603 
-613 AYQLAQGSMIYP
+613 
-625 LSDNGNFDCYD
+625 
-636 SYIVDSTGKYIL
+636 
-648 TYQFES
+648 
-654 IGSNVSP
+654 
-661 VSVEIS
+661 
-667 KNDRGL
+667 
-673 KTSWSDYTRLWTC
+673 
-686 MDHGLPKNVVLLQV
+686 
-700 DDIST
+700 
-705 NSITFSIDWGGF
+705 
-717 WSLEETTVSLV
+717 
-728 NGVGSFFDGYGVS
+728 
-741 GSIQISDGT
+741 
-750 IKLRVDETDTKYVD
+750 
-764 TGWFT
+764 
-769 FVVSSF
+769 

>member
-1 MKRCRLQN
+1 MKKCRLQN

-31 DDVKGTISLEANG
+31 DDVKGTISLEVNG

-90 QNNGKVVFTREN
+90 QNNGTVVFTREN

-150 SKTTRTVKDLRED
+150 SKATRTVKDLKED

-168 SAPNFNASSI
+168 SASNFNASSI

-219 FMKAFTNILIL
+219 FMKAFTNILTF

-235 NICVDLSNW
+235 NICVDLSNL

-252 DILSTVLEEMSKM
+252 DILSTVLEEMAKM
-265 DGELKQYAE
+265 DGELEQYAE
-274 TFEGR
+274 TFEGI
-279 NDKVDASK
+279 NEKVDASQ
-287 LKELMSITAL
+287 LKEVMSITAL
-297 IQVASRFDESVVYGW
+297 IEVASRFDESVVLMYK
-312 TDIFQKSENK
+312 DIFQNSKNK

-327 AQKVFNSI
+327 AQMAFDSI
-335 YKSKDFQVTTEHLGI
+335 YPDKALKTMGENWAVGLVLGRI
-350 RFVLER
+350 ENRLEKV
-356 IQDNLEEY
+356 NLEAEG
-364 LNNLEEYLK
+364 
-373 EKKNININLNLNLEP
+373 INKI
-388 EGMNKL
+388 
-394 IAYIGAQKID
+394 IQYIGAKTID
-404 SITNGS
+404 SVTNGS

-436 RESMN
+436 RESMD
-441 QPDVAEKLL
+441 QTDIAEKLL

-459 IYEEYKNFSFDNDIK
+459 IYEEYKNCSFDSEIK
-474 DSAQNADNCFRNT
+474 DSVQSADNCFRNT
-487 LKLLMSYEAEECVEE
+487 LKLLMSYEAKECVEE
-502 IDNSD
+502 INNSN
-507 FFNTLTENYASL
+507 FIEYLTNDYQHLVSTAVSESEESETESVPVQYTAPFVRIYQSLLRTTYNEISDVSMYKYYVYDINGDGTPELFIGHGTCRADYTIDVYTIKNQYASY
-519 VHTPPTIPYLG
+519 IGNIFG
-530 DVPIFIGCTVSEAT
+530 DELLAIEDGICGYYAQMGGEVVNVYSMNGDSITEDNFYEHDAGETYTEFSFLPSYDITDFSGLNWTVNPETGNNSEM
-544 EVLGT
+544 LKKI
-549 NYERDYEEGSAA
+549 S
-561 LIFDDSN
+561 
-568 LVLVLDGEYYNQELT
+568 GEY
-583 GKEKIYYQVVYG
+583 
-595 NQKLSANL
+595 
-603 TTRSTIQEIA
+603 
-613 AYQLAQGSMIYP
+613 
-625 LSDNGNFDCYD
+625 
-636 SYIVDSTGKYIL
+636 
-648 TYQFES
+648 
-654 IGSNVSP
+654 
-661 VSVEIS
+661 
-667 KNDRGL
+667 
-673 KTSWSDYTRLWTC
+673 
-686 MDHGLPKNVVLLQV
+686 
-700 DDIST
+700 
-705 NSITFSIDWGGF
+705 
-717 WSLEETTVSLV
+717 
-728 NGVGSFFDGYGVS
+728 
-741 GSIQISDGT
+741 
-750 IKLRVDETDTKYVD
+750 
-764 TGWFT
+764 
-769 FVVSSF
+769 

>member
-1 MKRCRLQN
+1 MKKCRLQN

-44 KSTTL
+44 KSATL

-673 KTSWSDYTRLWTC
+673 KTSWSDYTTTWTC
-686 MDHGLPKNVVLLQV
+686 MDHDLPKDVVMLYVQDV
-700 DDIST
+700 SM
-705 NSITFSIDWGGF
+705 NSITFSINWGDLWGI
-717 WSLEETTVSLV
+717 EQTTVSLK
-728 NGVGSFFDGYGVS
+728 NGVGSFSDGYGVS

>member
-31 DDVKGTISLEANG
+31 DDVKGTISLEVNG

-150 SKTTRTVKDLRED
+150 SKATRTVKDLKED

-168 SAPNFNASSI
+168 SASNFNASSI

-219 FMKAFTNILIL
+219 FVKAFTNILIL

-235 NICVDLSNW
+235 NICVDLSNL

-252 DILSTVLEEMSKM
+252 DILSTVLEEMAKM

-274 TFEGR
+274 TFEGI
-279 NDKVDASK
+279 NEKVDTSQ
-287 LKELMSITAL
+287 LKEFMSIAAL
-297 IQVASRFDESVVYGW
+297 IQVASRFDESVVLMYK
-312 TDIFQKSENK
+312 DIFQNSKNK

-327 AQKVFNSI
+327 AQMAFDSI
-335 YKSKDFQVTTEHLGI
+335 YPDKALKTMGENWAVGLVLGRI
-350 RFVLER
+350 ENRLEKV
-356 IQDNLEEY
+356 NLEAEG
-364 LNNLEEYLK
+364 
-373 EKKNININLNLNLEP
+373 INKI
-388 EGMNKL
+388 
-394 IAYIGAQKID
+394 IQYIGAKTID
-404 SITNGS
+404 SVTNGS

-436 RESMN
+436 RESMD
-441 QPDVAEKLL
+441 QTDVAEKLL

-459 IYEEYKNFSFDNDIK
+459 IYEEYKNCSFDSEIK
-474 DSAQNADNCFRNT
+474 DSVQSADNCFRNT
-487 LKLLMSYEAEECVEE
+487 LKLLMSYEAKECVEE

-507 FFNTLTENYASL
+507 FFNTLTEDYASL
-519 VHTPPTIPYLG
+519 VHIPPTIPYLG

>member
-150 SKTTRTVKDLRED
+150 SKATRTVKDLRED

-178 IIDPSTH
+178 MIDPSTH

-219 FMKAFTNILIL
+219 FVKAFTNILIL

-235 NICVDLSNW
+235 NICVDLSNL

-252 DILSTVLEEMSKM
+252 DILSTVLEEMAKM

-274 TFEGR
+274 TFEGI
-279 NDKVDASK
+279 NEKVDTSQ
-287 LKELMSITAL
+287 LKEFMSVAAL
-297 IQVASRFDESVVYGW
+297 IQVASRFDESVVLMYK
-312 TDIFQKSENK
+312 DIFQNSKNK

-327 AQKVFNSI
+327 AQMAFDSI
-335 YKSKDFQVTTEHLGI
+335 YPDKTLKTMGENWAVGLVLGRI
-350 RFVLER
+350 ENRLEKV
-356 IQDNLEEY
+356 NLEAEG
-364 LNNLEEYLK
+364 
-373 EKKNININLNLNLEP
+373 INKI
-388 EGMNKL
+388 
-394 IAYIGAQKID
+394 IQYIGAKTID
-404 SITNGS
+404 SVTNGS

-436 RESMN
+436 RESMD
-441 QPDVAEKLL
+441 QTDVAEKLL

-459 IYEEYKNFSFDNDIK
+459 IYEEYKNCSFDSEIK
-474 DSAQNADNCFRNT
+474 DSVQSADNCFRNT
-487 LKLLMSYEAEECVEE
+487 LKLLMSYEAKECVEE

-507 FFNTLTENYASL
+507 FFNTLTEDYASL

-544 EVLGT
+544 EILGT
-549 NYERDYEEGSAA
+549 TYQKDYEEGGTC
-561 LIFDDSN
+561 LIFEKEGLTLALDDDYSYSTLSGDEEIICQTVWEDKSLFSGLSSLATAQSVSSYQASRGQVMEPLTEDGNFFVYDSWVSDPSEKYAIEFQYESVGADIPAICSIIYSN
-568 LVLVLDGEYYNQELT
+568 WGLEKPSMSEYIGEWTCTNFDSPVELT
-583 GKEKIYYQVVYG
+583 IH
-595 NQKLSANL
+595 
-603 TTRSTIQEIA
+603 
-613 AYQLAQGSMIYP
+613 SM
-625 LSDNGNFDCYD
+625 D
-636 SYIVDSTGKYIL
+636 S
-648 TYQFES
+648 
-654 IGSNVSP
+654 
-661 VSVEIS
+661 
-667 KNDRGL
+667 
-673 KTSWSDYTRLWTC
+673 
-686 MDHGLPKNVVLLQV
+686 
-700 DDIST
+700 
-705 NSITFSIDWGGF
+705 NSITFDVFWIRLWGID
-717 WSLEETTVSLV
+717 TVTLPMQ
-728 NGVGSFFDGYGVS
+728 NGVATF
-741 GSIQISDGT
+741 SDQDMLSGT
-750 IKLRVDETDTKYVD
+750 IIVKNGFVQLKITASDMEYVP
-764 TGWFT
+764 TQT
-769 FVVSSF
+769 FYFAMCGV

>member
-219 FMKAFTNILIL
+219 FMKAFTNILTF

-235 NICVDLSNW
+235 NICVDLSNL

-265 DGELKQYAE
+265 DGELEQYAE
-274 TFEGR
+274 TFEGI
-279 NDKVDASK
+279 NEKVDASQ
-287 LKELMSITAL
+287 LKEVMSITAL
-297 IQVASRFDESVVYGW
+297 IEVASRFDESVVLMYK
-312 TDIFQKSENK
+312 DIFQNSKNK

-327 AQKVFNSI
+327 AQMAFDSI
-335 YKSKDFQVTTEHLGI
+335 YPDKALKTMGENWAVGLVLGRI
-350 RFVLER
+350 ENRLEKV
-356 IQDNLEEY
+356 NLEAEG
-364 LNNLEEYLK
+364 
-373 EKKNININLNLNLEP
+373 INKI
-388 EGMNKL
+388 
-394 IAYIGAQKID
+394 IQYIGAKTID
-404 SITNGS
+404 SVTNGS
-410 SISNAV
+410 RISNAV

-436 RESMN
+436 RESMD
-441 QPDVAEKLL
+441 QTDIAEKLL

-459 IYEEYKNFSFDNDIK
+459 IYEEYKNCSFDSEIK
-474 DSAQNADNCFRNT
+474 DSVQSADNCFRNT
-487 LKLLMSYEAEECVEE
+487 LKLLMSYEAKECVEE
-502 IDNSD
+502 INNSN
-507 FFNTLTENYASL
+507 FIEYLTNDYQHLVSTAVSESEESETESVPVQYTAPFVRIYQSLLRTTYNEISDVSMYKYYVYDINGDGTPELFIGHGTCRADYTIDVYTIKNQYASY
-519 VHTPPTIPYLG
+519 IGNIFG
-530 DVPIFIGCTVSEAT
+530 DELLAIEDGICGYYAQMGG
-544 EVLGT
+544 EVV
-549 NYERDYEEGSAA
+549 N
-561 LIFDDSN
+561 
-568 LVLVLDGEYYNQELT
+568 
-583 GKEKIYYQVVYG
+583 VY
-595 NQKLSANL
+595 
-603 TTRSTIQEIA
+603 
-613 AYQLAQGSMIYP
+613 SM
-625 LSDNGNFDCYD
+625 NGD
-636 SYIVDSTGKYIL
+636 
-648 TYQFES
+648 
-654 IGSNVSP
+654 
-661 VSVEIS
+661 
-667 KNDRGL
+667 
-673 KTSWSDYTRLWTC
+673 
-686 MDHGLPKNVVLLQV
+686 
-700 DDIST
+700 
-705 NSITFSIDWGGF
+705 SITEDNFYEHDAGETYTEFSFLPSYDITDFSGLNWTVNPEAGNNSEMLKKISGG
-717 WSLEETTVSLV
+717 
-728 NGVGSFFDGYGVS
+728 Y
-741 GSIQISDGT
+741 
-750 IKLRVDETDTKYVD
+750 
-764 TGWFT
+764 
-769 FVVSSF
+769 

>member
-1 MKRCRLQN
+1 MKKCRLQN

-31 DDVKGTISLEANG
+31 DDVKGTISLELNG

-102 TVLNYQPII
+102 TVLNDQPII

-192 SRVYAAL
+192 SRLYAML

-244 LSDSETER
+244 FSDSETER
-252 DILSTVLEEMSKM
+252 DILSTVLEEMAKM

-274 TFEGR
+274 TFEGI
-279 NDKVDASK
+279 NEKVDTSQ
-287 LKELMSITAL
+287 LKEFMSIAAL
-297 IQVASRFDESVVYGW
+297 IQVASRFDESVVLMYK
-312 TDIFQKSENK
+312 DIFQNSKNK

-327 AQKVFNSI
+327 AQMAFDSI
-335 YKSKDFQVTTEHLGI
+335 YPDKALKTMGENWAVGLVLGRI
-350 RFVLER
+350 ENRLEKV
-356 IQDNLEEY
+356 NLEAEG
-364 LNNLEEYLK
+364 
-373 EKKNININLNLNLEP
+373 INKI
-388 EGMNKL
+388 
-394 IAYIGAQKID
+394 IQYIGAKTID
-404 SITNGS
+404 SVTNGS

-436 RESMN
+436 RESMD
-441 QPDVAEKLL
+441 QTDIAEKLL

-459 IYEEYKNFSFDNDIK
+459 IYEEYKNCSFDSEIK
-474 DSAQNADNCFRNT
+474 DSVQSADNCFRNT
-487 LKLLMSYEAEECVEE
+487 LKLLMSYEAKECVEE
-502 IDNSD
+502 INNSN
-507 FFNTLTENYASL
+507 FIEYLTNDYQHLVSTAVSESEESETESVPVQYTAPFVRIYQSLLRTTYNEISDVSMYKYYVYDINGDGTPELFIGHGTCRADYTIDVYTIKNQYASY
-519 VHTPPTIPYLG
+519 IGNIFG
-530 DVPIFIGCTVSEAT
+530 DELLAIEDGICGYYAQMGGEVVNVYSMNGDSITEDNFYEHDAGETYTEFSFLPSYDITDFSGLNWTVNPETGNNSEM
-544 EVLGT
+544 LKKI
-549 NYERDYEEGSAA
+549 S
-561 LIFDDSN
+561 
-568 LVLVLDGEYYNQELT
+568 GEY
-583 GKEKIYYQVVYG
+583 
-595 NQKLSANL
+595 
-603 TTRSTIQEIA
+603 
-613 AYQLAQGSMIYP
+613 
-625 LSDNGNFDCYD
+625 
-636 SYIVDSTGKYIL
+636 
-648 TYQFES
+648 
-654 IGSNVSP
+654 
-661 VSVEIS
+661 
-667 KNDRGL
+667 
-673 KTSWSDYTRLWTC
+673 
-686 MDHGLPKNVVLLQV
+686 
-700 DDIST
+700 
-705 NSITFSIDWGGF
+705 
-717 WSLEETTVSLV
+717 
-728 NGVGSFFDGYGVS
+728 
-741 GSIQISDGT
+741 
-750 IKLRVDETDTKYVD
+750 
-764 TGWFT
+764 
-769 FVVSSF
+769 

>member
-150 SKTTRTVKDLRED
+150 SKTTRTVKDLREE

-178 IIDPSTH
+178 MIDPSTH

-219 FMKAFTNILIL
+219 FMKAFTNILTL

-274 TFEGR
+274 TFEGM

-287 LKELMSITAL
+287 LKEFMSITAL

-327 AQKVFNSI
+327 AQKVFDSI

-364 LNNLEEYLK
+364 LE
-373 EKKNININLNLNLEP
+373 KNIDINLNLEP

-394 IAYIGAQKID
+394 IAYIGAKKID

-436 RESMN
+436 RESMD

-487 LKLLMSYEAEECVEE
+487 LKLLMSYEAKKCVEE

-507 FFNTLTENYASL
+507 FFDTLTENYASL

-549 NYERDYEEGSAA
+549 DYERDYLEGGAA
-561 LIFDDSN
+561 LFFENSGF
-568 LVLVLDGEYYNQELT
+568 VLALDGEYYQKELT
-583 GKEKIYYQVVYG
+583 GNEKINYQEV
-595 NQKLSANL
+595 
-603 TTRSTIQEIA
+603 
-613 AYQLAQGSMIYP
+613 QGSYKLVNNLSVCSTPREVASYQASRGQTMDP
-625 LSDNGNFDCYD
+625 LTEDGHFFVYDSWVSDPSGKYAIEFQYESLGSDEPALCVSICPNWGLEKPSMLEYIGEWTCTNFD
-636 SYIVDSTGKYIL
+636 
-648 TYQFES
+648 
-654 IGSNVSP
+654 SP
-661 VSVEIS
+661 VDLTIHS
-667 KNDRGL
+667 
-673 KTSWSDYTRLWTC
+673 
-686 MDHGLPKNVVLLQV
+686 MD
-700 DDIST
+700 S
-705 NSITFSIDWGGF
+705 NSITFDVLWVRLWGID
-717 WSLEETTVSLV
+717 TVTLPMQ
-728 NGVGSFFDGYGVS
+728 NGVATF
-741 GSIQISDGT
+741 SDQDMLSGT
-750 IKLRVDETDTKYVD
+750 ISVKNGFVQLKITASDMEHVPTQ
-764 TGWFT
+764 T
-769 FVVSSF
+769 FYFAMCGI

>member
-219 FMKAFTNILIL
+219 FVKAFTNILIL

-235 NICVDLSNW
+235 NICVDLSNL

-252 DILSTVLEEMSKM
+252 DILSTVLEEMAKM

-274 TFEGR
+274 TFEGI
-279 NDKVDASK
+279 NEKVDTSQ
-287 LKELMSITAL
+287 LKEFMSIAAL
-297 IQVASRFDESVVYGW
+297 IQVASRFDESVVLMYK
-312 TDIFQKSENK
+312 DIFQNSKNK

-327 AQKVFNSI
+327 AQMAFDSI
-335 YKSKDFQVTTEHLGI
+335 YPDKALKTMGENWAVGLVLG
-350 RFVLER
+350 RVENRLEKV
-356 IQDNLEEY
+356 NLEAEG
-364 LNNLEEYLK
+364 
-373 EKKNININLNLNLEP
+373 INKI
-388 EGMNKL
+388 
-394 IAYIGAQKID
+394 IQYIGAKTID
-404 SITNGS
+404 SVTNGS
-410 SISNAV
+410 RISNAV

-436 RESMN
+436 RESMD
-441 QPDVAEKLL
+441 QTDIAEKLL

-459 IYEEYKNFSFDNDIK
+459 IYEEYKNCSFDSEIK
-474 DSAQNADNCFRNT
+474 DSVQSADNCFRNT
-487 LKLLMSYEAEECVEE
+487 LKLLMSYEAKECVEE
-502 IDNSD
+502 INNSN
-507 FFNTLTENYASL
+507 FIEYLTNDYQHLVSTAVSESEESETESVPVQYTAPFVRIYQSLLRTTYNEISDVSMYKYYVYDINGDGTPELFIGHGTCRADYTIDVYTIKNQYASY
-519 VHTPPTIPYLG
+519 IGNIFG
-530 DVPIFIGCTVSEAT
+530 DELLAIEDGICGYYAQMGGEVVNVYSMNGDSITEDNFYEHDAGETYTEFSFLPSYDITDFSGLNWTVNPETGNNSEM
-544 EVLGT
+544 LKKI
-549 NYERDYEEGSAA
+549 S
-561 LIFDDSN
+561 
-568 LVLVLDGEYYNQELT
+568 GEY
-583 GKEKIYYQVVYG
+583 
-595 NQKLSANL
+595 
-603 TTRSTIQEIA
+603 
-613 AYQLAQGSMIYP
+613 
-625 LSDNGNFDCYD
+625 
-636 SYIVDSTGKYIL
+636 
-648 TYQFES
+648 
-654 IGSNVSP
+654 
-661 VSVEIS
+661 
-667 KNDRGL
+667 
-673 KTSWSDYTRLWTC
+673 
-686 MDHGLPKNVVLLQV
+686 
-700 DDIST
+700 
-705 NSITFSIDWGGF
+705 
-717 WSLEETTVSLV
+717 
-728 NGVGSFFDGYGVS
+728 
-741 GSIQISDGT
+741 
-750 IKLRVDETDTKYVD
+750 
-764 TGWFT
+764 
-769 FVVSSF
+769 

>member
-1 MKRCRLQN
+1 MKKCRLQN

-31 DDVKGTISLEANG
+31 DDVKGTISLEVNG

-102 TVLNYQPII
+102 TVLNDQPII

-192 SRVYAAL
+192 SRLYAML

-244 LSDSETER
+244 FSDSKTER
-252 DILSTVLEEMSKM
+252 DILSTVLEEMAKM

-274 TFEGR
+274 TFEGI
-279 NDKVDASK
+279 NEKVDTSQ
-287 LKELMSITAL
+287 LKEFMSIAAL
-297 IQVASRFDESVVYGW
+297 IQVASRFDESVVLMYK
-312 TDIFQKSENK
+312 DIFQNSKNK

-327 AQKVFNSI
+327 AQMAFDSI
-335 YKSKDFQVTTEHLGI
+335 YPDKALKTMGENWAVGLVLGRI
-350 RFVLER
+350 ENRLEKV
-356 IQDNLEEY
+356 NLEAEG
-364 LNNLEEYLK
+364 
-373 EKKNININLNLNLEP
+373 INKI
-388 EGMNKL
+388 
-394 IAYIGAQKID
+394 IQYIGAKTID
-404 SITNGS
+404 SVTNGS

-436 RESMN
+436 RESMD
-441 QPDVAEKLL
+441 QTDIAEKLL

-459 IYEEYKNFSFDNDIK
+459 IYEEYKNCSFDSEIK
-474 DSAQNADNCFRNT
+474 DSVQSADNCFRNT
-487 LKLLMSYEAEECVEE
+487 LKLLMSYEAKECVEE
-502 IDNSD
+502 INNSN
-507 FFNTLTENYASL
+507 FIEYLTNDYQHLVSTAVSESEESETESVPVQYTAPFVRIYQSLLRTTYNEISDVSMYKYYVYDINGDGTPELFIGHGTCRADYTIDVYTIKNQYASY
-519 VHTPPTIPYLG
+519 IGNIFG
-530 DVPIFIGCTVSEAT
+530 DELLAIEDGICGYYAQMGGEVVNVYSMNGDSITEDNFYEHDAGETYTEFSFLPSYDITDFSGLNWTVNPETGNNSEM
-544 EVLGT
+544 LKKI
-549 NYERDYEEGSAA
+549 S
-561 LIFDDSN
+561 
-568 LVLVLDGEYYNQELT
+568 GEY
-583 GKEKIYYQVVYG
+583 
-595 NQKLSANL
+595 
-603 TTRSTIQEIA
+603 
-613 AYQLAQGSMIYP
+613 
-625 LSDNGNFDCYD
+625 
-636 SYIVDSTGKYIL
+636 
-648 TYQFES
+648 
-654 IGSNVSP
+654 
-661 VSVEIS
+661 
-667 KNDRGL
+667 
-673 KTSWSDYTRLWTC
+673 
-686 MDHGLPKNVVLLQV
+686 
-700 DDIST
+700 
-705 NSITFSIDWGGF
+705 
-717 WSLEETTVSLV
+717 
-728 NGVGSFFDGYGVS
+728 
-741 GSIQISDGT
+741 
-750 IKLRVDETDTKYVD
+750 
-764 TGWFT
+764 
-769 FVVSSF
+769 

>member
-1 MKRCRLQN
+1 MKKCRLQN

-219 FMKAFTNILIL
+219 FMKAFTNILTF

-235 NICVDLSNW
+235 NICVDLSNL

-252 DILSTVLEEMSKM
+252 DILSTVLEEMAKM
-265 DGELKQYAE
+265 DGELEQYAE
-274 TFEGR
+274 TFEGI
-279 NDKVDASK
+279 NEKVDASQ
-287 LKELMSITAL
+287 LKEVMSITAL
-297 IQVASRFDESVVYGW
+297 IEVASRFDESVVLMYK
-312 TDIFQKSENK
+312 DIFQNSKNK

-327 AQKVFNSI
+327 AQMAFDSI
-335 YKSKDFQVTTEHLGI
+335 YPDKALKTMGENWAVGLVLGRI
-350 RFVLER
+350 ENRLEKV
-356 IQDNLEEY
+356 NLEAEG
-364 LNNLEEYLK
+364 
-373 EKKNININLNLNLEP
+373 INKI
-388 EGMNKL
+388 
-394 IAYIGAQKID
+394 IQYIGAKTID
-404 SITNGS
+404 SVTNGS

-436 RESMN
+436 RESMD
-441 QPDVAEKLL
+441 QTDVAEKLL

-459 IYEEYKNFSFDNDIK
+459 IYEEYKNCSFDSEIK
-474 DSAQNADNCFRNT
+474 DSVQSADNCFRNT
-487 LKLLMSYEAEECVEE
+487 LKLLMSYEAKECVEE
-502 IDNSD
+502 INNSN
-507 FFNTLTENYASL
+507 FIEYLTNDYQHLVSTAVSESEESETESVPVQYTAPFVRIYQSLLRTTYNEISDVSMYKYYVYDINGDGTPELFIGHGTCRADYTIDVYTIKNQYASY
-519 VHTPPTIPYLG
+519 IGNIFG
-530 DVPIFIGCTVSEAT
+530 DELLAIEDGICGYYAQMGGEVVNVYSMNGDSITEDNFYEHDAGETYTEFSFLPSYDITDFSGLNWTVNPETGNNSEM
-544 EVLGT
+544 LKKI
-549 NYERDYEEGSAA
+549 S
-561 LIFDDSN
+561 
-568 LVLVLDGEYYNQELT
+568 GEY
-583 GKEKIYYQVVYG
+583 
-595 NQKLSANL
+595 
-603 TTRSTIQEIA
+603 
-613 AYQLAQGSMIYP
+613 
-625 LSDNGNFDCYD
+625 
-636 SYIVDSTGKYIL
+636 
-648 TYQFES
+648 
-654 IGSNVSP
+654 
-661 VSVEIS
+661 
-667 KNDRGL
+667 
-673 KTSWSDYTRLWTC
+673 
-686 MDHGLPKNVVLLQV
+686 
-700 DDIST
+700 
-705 NSITFSIDWGGF
+705 
-717 WSLEETTVSLV
+717 
-728 NGVGSFFDGYGVS
+728 
-741 GSIQISDGT
+741 
-750 IKLRVDETDTKYVD
+750 
-764 TGWFT
+764 
-769 FVVSSF
+769 

>member
-219 FMKAFTNILIL
+219 FVKAFTNILIL

-235 NICVDLSNW
+235 NICVDLSNL

-252 DILSTVLEEMSKM
+252 DILSTVLEEMAKM

-274 TFEGR
+274 TFEGM
-279 NDKVDASK
+279 NDKVEASK
-287 LKELMSITAL
+287 LKEFMSITAL

-322 RVKKT
+322 RVEKT
-327 AQKVFNSI
+327 AQKVFDSI
-335 YKSKDFQVTTEHLGI
+335 YKSKDIQVKTEHWGI
-350 RFVLER
+350 RFVLDR
-356 IQDNLEEY
+356 IQDNFK
-364 LNNLEEYLK
+364 EYLK
-373 EKKNININLNLNLEP
+373 RKKNIHLEP

-394 IAYIGAQKID
+394 IAYIGAEKID

-410 SISNAV
+410 GISNAV

-436 RESMN
+436 RESMD
-441 QPDVAEKLL
+441 QTDIAEKLL

-459 IYEEYKNFSFDNDIK
+459 IYEEYKNCSFDSEIK
-474 DSAQNADNCFRNT
+474 DSVQSADNCFRNT
-487 LKLLMSYEAEECVEE
+487 LKLLMSYEAKECVEE
-502 IDNSD
+502 INNSN
-507 FFNTLTENYASL
+507 FIEYLTNDYQHLVSTAVSESEESETESVPVQYTAPFVRIYQSLLRTTYNEISDVSMYKYYVYDINGDGTPELFIGHGTCRADYTIDVYTIKNQYASY
-519 VHTPPTIPYLG
+519 IGNIFG
-530 DVPIFIGCTVSEAT
+530 DELLAIEDGICGYYAQMGGEVVNVYSMNGDSITEDNFYEHDAGETYTEFSFLPSYDITDFSGLNWTVNPETGNNSEM
-544 EVLGT
+544 LKKI
-549 NYERDYEEGSAA
+549 S
-561 LIFDDSN
+561 
-568 LVLVLDGEYYNQELT
+568 GEY
-583 GKEKIYYQVVYG
+583 
-595 NQKLSANL
+595 
-603 TTRSTIQEIA
+603 
-613 AYQLAQGSMIYP
+613 
-625 LSDNGNFDCYD
+625 
-636 SYIVDSTGKYIL
+636 
-648 TYQFES
+648 
-654 IGSNVSP
+654 
-661 VSVEIS
+661 
-667 KNDRGL
+667 
-673 KTSWSDYTRLWTC
+673 
-686 MDHGLPKNVVLLQV
+686 
-700 DDIST
+700 
-705 NSITFSIDWGGF
+705 
-717 WSLEETTVSLV
+717 
-728 NGVGSFFDGYGVS
+728 
-741 GSIQISDGT
+741 
-750 IKLRVDETDTKYVD
+750 
-764 TGWFT
+764 
-769 FVVSSF
+769 

>member
-1 MKRCRLQN
+1 MKKCRLQN

-31 DDVKGTISLEANG
+31 DDVKGTISLEVNG

-78 GESVLT
+78 GEPVLT

-219 FMKAFTNILIL
+219 FMKAFTNILTF

-235 NICVDLSNW
+235 NICVDLSNL

-252 DILSTVLEEMSKM
+252 DILSTVLEEMAKM
-265 DGELKQYAE
+265 DGELEQYAE
-274 TFEGR
+274 TFEGI
-279 NDKVDASK
+279 NEKVDASQ
-287 LKELMSITAL
+287 LKEVMSITAL
-297 IQVASRFDESVVYGW
+297 IEVASRFDESVVLMYK
-312 TDIFQKSENK
+312 DIFQNSKNK

-327 AQKVFNSI
+327 AQMAFDSI
-335 YKSKDFQVTTEHLGI
+335 YPDKALKTMGENWAVGLVLGRI
-350 RFVLER
+350 ENRLEKV
-356 IQDNLEEY
+356 NLEAEG
-364 LNNLEEYLK
+364 
-373 EKKNININLNLNLEP
+373 INKI
-388 EGMNKL
+388 
-394 IAYIGAQKID
+394 IQYIGAKTID
-404 SITNGS
+404 SVTNGS

-436 RESMN
+436 RESMD
-441 QPDVAEKLL
+441 QTDVAEKLL

-459 IYEEYKNFSFDNDIK
+459 IYEEYKNCSFDSEIK
-474 DSAQNADNCFRNT
+474 DSVQSADNCFRNT
-487 LKLLMSYEAEECVEE
+487 LKLLMSYEAKECVEE
-502 IDNSD
+502 INNSN
-507 FFNTLTENYASL
+507 FIEYLTNDYQHLVSTAVSESEESETESVPVQYTAPFVRIYQSLLRTTYNEISDVSMYKYYVYDINGDGTPELLIGHGTCRADYTIDVYTIKNQYASYIGN
-519 VHTPPTIPYLG
+519 VFG
-530 DVPIFIGCTVSEAT
+530 DELLAIEDGICGYYAQMGGEVVNVYSMNGDSITEDNFYEHDAGETYTEFSFLPSYDITDFSGLNWTVNPETGNNSEM
-544 EVLGT
+544 LKKI
-549 NYERDYEEGSAA
+549 S
-561 LIFDDSN
+561 
-568 LVLVLDGEYYNQELT
+568 GEY
-583 GKEKIYYQVVYG
+583 
-595 NQKLSANL
+595 
-603 TTRSTIQEIA
+603 
-613 AYQLAQGSMIYP
+613 
-625 LSDNGNFDCYD
+625 
-636 SYIVDSTGKYIL
+636 
-648 TYQFES
+648 
-654 IGSNVSP
+654 
-661 VSVEIS
+661 
-667 KNDRGL
+667 
-673 KTSWSDYTRLWTC
+673 
-686 MDHGLPKNVVLLQV
+686 
-700 DDIST
+700 
-705 NSITFSIDWGGF
+705 
-717 WSLEETTVSLV
+717 
-728 NGVGSFFDGYGVS
+728 
-741 GSIQISDGT
+741 
-750 IKLRVDETDTKYVD
+750 
-764 TGWFT
+764 
-769 FVVSSF
+769 

>member
-1 MKRCRLQN
+1 MKKCRLQN

-31 DDVKGTISLEANG
+31 DDVKGTISLEVNG
-44 KSTTL
+44 NSTTL

-102 TVLNYQPII
+102 TVLNDQPII

-192 SRVYAAL
+192 SRLYAML

-244 LSDSETER
+244 FSDSETER
-252 DILSTVLEEMSKM
+252 DILSTVLEEMAKM

-274 TFEGR
+274 TFEGI
-279 NDKVDASK
+279 NEKVDTSQ
-287 LKELMSITAL
+287 LKEFMSIAAL
-297 IQVASRFDESVVYGW
+297 IQVASRFDESVVLMYK
-312 TDIFQKSENK
+312 DIFQNSKNK

-327 AQKVFNSI
+327 AQMAFDSI
-335 YKSKDFQVTTEHLGI
+335 YPDKALKTMGENWAVGLVLGRI
-350 RFVLER
+350 ENRLEKV
-356 IQDNLEEY
+356 NLEAEG
-364 LNNLEEYLK
+364 
-373 EKKNININLNLNLEP
+373 INKI
-388 EGMNKL
+388 
-394 IAYIGAQKID
+394 IQYIGAKTID
-404 SITNGS
+404 SVTNGS

-436 RESMN
+436 RESMD
-441 QPDVAEKLL
+441 QTDIAEKLL

-459 IYEEYKNFSFDNDIK
+459 IYEEYKNCSFDSEIK
-474 DSAQNADNCFRNT
+474 DSVQSADNCFRNT
-487 LKLLMSYEAEECVEE
+487 LKLLMSYEAKECVEE
-502 IDNSD
+502 INNSN
-507 FFNTLTENYASL
+507 FIEYLTNDYQHLVSTAVSESEESETESVPVQYTAPFVRIYQSLLRTTYNEISDVSMYKYYVYDINGDGTPELFIGHGTCRADYTIDVYTIKNQYASY
-519 VHTPPTIPYLG
+519 IGNIFG
-530 DVPIFIGCTVSEAT
+530 DELLAIEDGICGYYAQMGGEVVNVYSMNGDSITEDNFYEHDAGETYTEFSFLPSYDITDFSGLNWTVNPETGNNSEM
-544 EVLGT
+544 LKKI
-549 NYERDYEEGSAA
+549 S
-561 LIFDDSN
+561 
-568 LVLVLDGEYYNQELT
+568 GEY
-583 GKEKIYYQVVYG
+583 
-595 NQKLSANL
+595 
-603 TTRSTIQEIA
+603 
-613 AYQLAQGSMIYP
+613 
-625 LSDNGNFDCYD
+625 
-636 SYIVDSTGKYIL
+636 
-648 TYQFES
+648 
-654 IGSNVSP
+654 
-661 VSVEIS
+661 
-667 KNDRGL
+667 
-673 KTSWSDYTRLWTC
+673 
-686 MDHGLPKNVVLLQV
+686 
-700 DDIST
+700 
-705 NSITFSIDWGGF
+705 
-717 WSLEETTVSLV
+717 
-728 NGVGSFFDGYGVS
+728 
-741 GSIQISDGT
+741 
-750 IKLRVDETDTKYVD
+750 
-764 TGWFT
+764 
-769 FVVSSF
+769 

>member
-1 MKRCRLQN
+1 MKRCRVQN

-31 DDVKGTISLEANG
+31 DDVKGTISLEVNG

-150 SKTTRTVKDLRED
+150 SKATRTVKDLKED

-168 SAPNFNASSI
+168 SASNFNASSI

-219 FMKAFTNILIL
+219 FVKAFTNILIL

-235 NICVDLSNW
+235 NICVDLSNL

-252 DILSTVLEEMSKM
+252 DILSTVLEEMAKM

-274 TFEGR
+274 TFEGI
-279 NDKVDASK
+279 NEKVDTSQ
-287 LKELMSITAL
+287 LKEFMSIAAL
-297 IQVASRFDESVVYGW
+297 IQVASRFDESVVLMYK
-312 TDIFQKSENK
+312 DIFQNSKNK

-327 AQKVFNSI
+327 AQMAFDSI
-335 YKSKDFQVTTEHLGI
+335 YPDKALKTMGENWAVGLVLG
-350 RFVLER
+350 RVENRLEKV
-356 IQDNLEEY
+356 NLEAEG
-364 LNNLEEYLK
+364 
-373 EKKNININLNLNLEP
+373 INKI
-388 EGMNKL
+388 
-394 IAYIGAQKID
+394 IQYIGAKTID
-404 SITNGS
+404 SVTNGS
-410 SISNAV
+410 RISNAV

-436 RESMN
+436 RESMD
-441 QPDVAEKLL
+441 QTDIAEKLL

-459 IYEEYKNFSFDNDIK
+459 IYEEYKNCSFDSEIK
-474 DSAQNADNCFRNT
+474 DSVQSADNCFRNT
-487 LKLLMSYEAEECVEE
+487 LKLLMSYEAKECVEE
-502 IDNSD
+502 INNSN
-507 FFNTLTENYASL
+507 FIEYLTNDYQHLVSTAVSESEESETESVPVQYTAPFVRIYQSLLRTTYNEISDVSMYKYYVYDINGDGTPELFIGHGTCRADYTIDVYTIKNQYASY
-519 VHTPPTIPYLG
+519 IGNIFG
-530 DVPIFIGCTVSEAT
+530 DELLAIEDGICGYYAQMGGEVVNVYSMNGDSITEDNFYEHDAGETYTEFSFLPSYDITDFSGLNWTVNPETGNNSEM
-544 EVLGT
+544 LKKI
-549 NYERDYEEGSAA
+549 S
-561 LIFDDSN
+561 
-568 LVLVLDGEYYNQELT
+568 GEY
-583 GKEKIYYQVVYG
+583 
-595 NQKLSANL
+595 
-603 TTRSTIQEIA
+603 
-613 AYQLAQGSMIYP
+613 
-625 LSDNGNFDCYD
+625 
-636 SYIVDSTGKYIL
+636 
-648 TYQFES
+648 
-654 IGSNVSP
+654 
-661 VSVEIS
+661 
-667 KNDRGL
+667 
-673 KTSWSDYTRLWTC
+673 
-686 MDHGLPKNVVLLQV
+686 
-700 DDIST
+700 
-705 NSITFSIDWGGF
+705 
-717 WSLEETTVSLV
+717 
-728 NGVGSFFDGYGVS
+728 
-741 GSIQISDGT
+741 
-750 IKLRVDETDTKYVD
+750 
-764 TGWFT
+764 
-769 FVVSSF
+769 

>member
-1 MKRCRLQN
+1 MKKCRLQN

-31 DDVKGTISLEANG
+31 DDVKGTISLEVNG

-102 TVLNYQPII
+102 TVLNDQPII

-150 SKTTRTVKDLRED
+150 SKATRTVKDLKED

-168 SAPNFNASSI
+168 SASNFNASSI

-219 FMKAFTNILIL
+219 FVKAFTNILIL

-235 NICVDLSNW
+235 NICVDLSNL

-252 DILSTVLEEMSKM
+252 DILSTVLEEMAKM

-274 TFEGR
+274 TFEGI
-279 NDKVDASK
+279 NEKVDTSQ
-287 LKELMSITAL
+287 LKEFMSIAAL
-297 IQVASRFDESVVYGW
+297 IQVASRFDESVVLMYK
-312 TDIFQKSENK
+312 DIFQNSKNK

-327 AQKVFNSI
+327 AQMAFDSI
-335 YKSKDFQVTTEHLGI
+335 YPDKALKTMGENWAVGLVLGRI
-350 RFVLER
+350 ENRLEKV
-356 IQDNLEEY
+356 NLEAEG
-364 LNNLEEYLK
+364 
-373 EKKNININLNLNLEP
+373 INKI
-388 EGMNKL
+388 
-394 IAYIGAQKID
+394 IQYIGAKTID
-404 SITNGS
+404 SVTNGS
-410 SISNAV
+410 RISNAV

-436 RESMN
+436 RESMD
-441 QPDVAEKLL
+441 QTDIAEKLL

-459 IYEEYKNFSFDNDIK
+459 IYEEYKNCSFDSEIK
-474 DSAQNADNCFRNT
+474 DSVQSADNCFRNT
-487 LKLLMSYEAEECVEE
+487 LKLLMSYEAKECVEE
-502 IDNSD
+502 INNSNFIEYLTND
-507 FFNTLTENYASL
+507 YQHLVNTAVSESEESETESVPVQYTAPFVRIYQSLLRTTYNEISDVSMYKYYVYDINGDGTPELFIGHGTCRADYTIDVYTIKNQYASY
-519 VHTPPTIPYLG
+519 IGNIFG
-530 DVPIFIGCTVSEAT
+530 DELLAIEDGICGYYAQMGGEVVNVYSMNGDSITEDNFYEHDAGETYTEFSFLPSYDITDFSGLNWTVNPETGNNSEM
-544 EVLGT
+544 LKKI
-549 NYERDYEEGSAA
+549 S
-561 LIFDDSN
+561 
-568 LVLVLDGEYYNQELT
+568 GEY
-583 GKEKIYYQVVYG
+583 
-595 NQKLSANL
+595 
-603 TTRSTIQEIA
+603 
-613 AYQLAQGSMIYP
+613 
-625 LSDNGNFDCYD
+625 
-636 SYIVDSTGKYIL
+636 
-648 TYQFES
+648 
-654 IGSNVSP
+654 
-661 VSVEIS
+661 
-667 KNDRGL
+667 
-673 KTSWSDYTRLWTC
+673 
-686 MDHGLPKNVVLLQV
+686 
-700 DDIST
+700 
-705 NSITFSIDWGGF
+705 
-717 WSLEETTVSLV
+717 
-728 NGVGSFFDGYGVS
+728 
-741 GSIQISDGT
+741 
-750 IKLRVDETDTKYVD
+750 
-764 TGWFT
+764 
-769 FVVSSF
+769 

>member
-1 MKRCRLQN
+1 MKKCRLQN

-31 DDVKGTISLEANG
+31 DDVKGTISLEVNG

-102 TVLNYQPII
+102 TVLNDQPII

-192 SRVYAAL
+192 SRLYAML

-244 LSDSETER
+244 FSDSETER
-252 DILSTVLEEMSKM
+252 DILSTVLEEMAKM

-274 TFEGR
+274 TFEGI
-279 NDKVDASK
+279 NEKVDTSQ
-287 LKELMSITAL
+287 LKEFMSIAAL
-297 IQVASRFDESVVYGW
+297 IQVASRFDESVVLMYK
-312 TDIFQKSENK
+312 DIFQNSKNK

-327 AQKVFNSI
+327 AQMAFDSI
-335 YKSKDFQVTTEHLGI
+335 YPDKALKTMGENWAVGLVLGRI
-350 RFVLER
+350 ENRLEKV
-356 IQDNLEEY
+356 NLEAEG
-364 LNNLEEYLK
+364 
-373 EKKNININLNLNLEP
+373 INKI
-388 EGMNKL
+388 
-394 IAYIGAQKID
+394 IQYIGAKTID
-404 SITNGS
+404 SVTTGS

-436 RESMN
+436 RESMD
-441 QPDVAEKLL
+441 QTDIAEKLL

-459 IYEEYKNFSFDNDIK
+459 IYEEYKNCSFDSEIK
-474 DSAQNADNCFRNT
+474 DSVQSADNCFRNT
-487 LKLLMSYEAEECVEE
+487 LKLLMSYEAKECVEE
-502 IDNSD
+502 INNSN
-507 FFNTLTENYASL
+507 FIEYLTNNYQHLVSTAVSESEESETESVPVQYTAPFVRIYQSLLRTTYNEISDVSMYKYYVYDINGDGTPELFIGHGTCRADYTIDVYTIKNQYASY
-519 VHTPPTIPYLG
+519 IGNIFG
-530 DVPIFIGCTVSEAT
+530 DELLAIEDGICGYYAQMGGEVVNVYSMNGDSITEDNFYEHDAGETYTEFSFLPSYDITDFSGLNWTVNPETGNNSEM
-544 EVLGT
+544 LKKI
-549 NYERDYEEGSAA
+549 S
-561 LIFDDSN
+561 
-568 LVLVLDGEYYNQELT
+568 GEY
-583 GKEKIYYQVVYG
+583 
-595 NQKLSANL
+595 
-603 TTRSTIQEIA
+603 
-613 AYQLAQGSMIYP
+613 
-625 LSDNGNFDCYD
+625 
-636 SYIVDSTGKYIL
+636 
-648 TYQFES
+648 
-654 IGSNVSP
+654 
-661 VSVEIS
+661 
-667 KNDRGL
+667 
-673 KTSWSDYTRLWTC
+673 
-686 MDHGLPKNVVLLQV
+686 
-700 DDIST
+700 
-705 NSITFSIDWGGF
+705 
-717 WSLEETTVSLV
+717 
-728 NGVGSFFDGYGVS
+728 
-741 GSIQISDGT
+741 
-750 IKLRVDETDTKYVD
+750 
-764 TGWFT
+764 
-769 FVVSSF
+769 

>member
-219 FMKAFTNILIL
+219 FMKAFTNILTF

-235 NICVDLSNW
+235 NICVDLSNL

-252 DILSTVLEEMSKM
+252 DILSTVLEEMAKM
-265 DGELKQYAE
+265 DGELEQYAE
-274 TFEGR
+274 TFEGI
-279 NDKVDASK
+279 NEKVDASQ
-287 LKELMSITAL
+287 LKEVMSITAL
-297 IQVASRFDESVVYGW
+297 IEVASRFDESVVLMYK
-312 TDIFQKSENK
+312 DIFQNSKNK

-327 AQKVFNSI
+327 AQMAFDSI
-335 YKSKDFQVTTEHLGI
+335 YPDKALKTMGENWAVGLVLGRI
-350 RFVLER
+350 ENRLEKV
-356 IQDNLEEY
+356 NLEAEG
-364 LNNLEEYLK
+364 
-373 EKKNININLNLNLEP
+373 INKI
-388 EGMNKL
+388 
-394 IAYIGAQKID
+394 IQYIGAKTID
-404 SITNGS
+404 SVTNGS

-436 RESMN
+436 RESMD
-441 QPDVAEKLL
+441 QTDVAEKLL

-459 IYEEYKNFSFDNDIK
+459 IYEEYKNCSFDSEIK
-474 DSAQNADNCFRNT
+474 DSVQSADNCFRNT
-487 LKLLMSYEAEECVEE
+487 LKLLMSYEAKECVEE

-507 FFNTLTENYASL
+507 FFNTLTEDYASL
-519 VHTPPTIPYLG
+519 VHIPPTIPYLG

-549 NYERDYEEGSAA
+549 NYELDYEEGGAI
-561 LIFDDSN
+561 LIFQDQDII
-568 LVLVLDGEYYNQELT
+568 LALDGEYYQQELT
-583 GKEKIYYQVVYG
+583 GREKVYYQIIFG
-595 NQKLSANL
+595 NHTLGNNL
-603 TTRSTIQEIA
+603 TTQSTIKDIA
-613 AYQLAQGSMIYP
+613 AYQLARGSMIYP
-625 LSDNGNFDCYD
+625 LHDDGNFQCYN
-636 SYIVDSTGKYIL
+636 SNIVDISGKYIL

-654 IGSNVSP
+654 IGSDVSP
-661 VSVEIS
+661 VRVEIS
-667 KNDRGL
+667 KNDYGL
-673 KTSWSDYTRLWTC
+673 KTSWSDYTTTWTC
-686 MDHGLPKNVVLLQV
+686 MDHDLPKDVVMLYVQDV
-700 DDIST
+700 ST
-705 NSITFSIDWGGF
+705 NSITFSINWGDLWGI
-717 WSLEETTVSLV
+717 EQTTVSLK
-728 NGVGSFFDGYGVS
+728 NGVGSFSDGYGVS

>member
-1 MKRCRLQN
+1 MKKCRLQN

-31 DDVKGTISLEANG
+31 DDVKGTISLEVNG

-102 TVLNYQPII
+102 TVLNDQPII

-192 SRVYAAL
+192 SRLYAML

-244 LSDSETER
+244 FSDSETER
-252 DILSTVLEEMSKM
+252 DILSTVLEEMAKM

-274 TFEGR
+274 TFEGI
-279 NDKVDASK
+279 NEKVDTSQ
-287 LKELMSITAL
+287 LKEFMSIAAL
-297 IQVASRFDESVVYGW
+297 IQVASRFDESVVLMYK
-312 TDIFQKSENK
+312 DIFQNSKNK

-327 AQKVFNSI
+327 AQMAFDFIYPDKALKTMGENWAVGLVLGRIENRLEKV
-335 YKSKDFQVTTEHLGI
+335 
-350 RFVLER
+350 
-356 IQDNLEEY
+356 NLEAEG
-364 LNNLEEYLK
+364 
-373 EKKNININLNLNLEP
+373 INKI
-388 EGMNKL
+388 
-394 IAYIGAQKID
+394 IQYIGAKTID
-404 SITNGS
+404 SVTNGS

-436 RESMN
+436 RESMD
-441 QPDVAEKLL
+441 QTDIAEKLL

-459 IYEEYKNFSFDNDIK
+459 IYEEYKNCSFDSEIK
-474 DSAQNADNCFRNT
+474 DSVQSADNCFRNT
-487 LKLLMSYEAEECVEE
+487 LKLLMSYEAKECVEE
-502 IDNSD
+502 INNSN
-507 FFNTLTENYASL
+507 FIEYLTNDYQHLVSTAVSESEESETESVPVQYTAPFVRIYQSLLRTTYNEISDVSMYKYYVYDINGDGTPELFIGHGTCRADYTIDVYTIKNQYASY
-519 VHTPPTIPYLG
+519 IGNIFG
-530 DVPIFIGCTVSEAT
+530 DELLAIEDGICGYYAQMGGEVVNVYSMNGDSITEDNFYEHDAGETYTEFSFLPSYDITDFSGLNWTVNPETGNNSEM
-544 EVLGT
+544 LKKI
-549 NYERDYEEGSAA
+549 S
-561 LIFDDSN
+561 
-568 LVLVLDGEYYNQELT
+568 GEY
-583 GKEKIYYQVVYG
+583 
-595 NQKLSANL
+595 
-603 TTRSTIQEIA
+603 
-613 AYQLAQGSMIYP
+613 
-625 LSDNGNFDCYD
+625 
-636 SYIVDSTGKYIL
+636 
-648 TYQFES
+648 
-654 IGSNVSP
+654 
-661 VSVEIS
+661 
-667 KNDRGL
+667 
-673 KTSWSDYTRLWTC
+673 
-686 MDHGLPKNVVLLQV
+686 
-700 DDIST
+700 
-705 NSITFSIDWGGF
+705 
-717 WSLEETTVSLV
+717 
-728 NGVGSFFDGYGVS
+728 
-741 GSIQISDGT
+741 
-750 IKLRVDETDTKYVD
+750 
-764 TGWFT
+764 
-769 FVVSSF
+769 

>member
-1 MKRCRLQN
+1 MKKCRLQN

-31 DDVKGTISLEANG
+31 DEVKGTISLEANG

-102 TVLNYQPII
+102 TVLNDQPII

-192 SRVYAAL
+192 SRLYAML

-252 DILSTVLEEMSKM
+252 DILSTVLEEMAKM
-265 DGELKQYAE
+265 DGELEQYAE
-274 TFEGR
+274 TFEGI
-279 NDKVDASK
+279 NEKVDASQ
-287 LKELMSITAL
+287 LKEVMSITAL
-297 IQVASRFDESVVYGW
+297 IEVASRFDESVVLMYK
-312 TDIFQKSENK
+312 DIFQNSKNK

-327 AQKVFNSI
+327 AQMAFDSI
-335 YKSKDFQVTTEHLGI
+335 YPDKALKTMGENWAVGLVLGRI
-350 RFVLER
+350 ENRLEKV
-356 IQDNLEEY
+356 NLEAEG
-364 LNNLEEYLK
+364 
-373 EKKNININLNLNLEP
+373 INKI
-388 EGMNKL
+388 
-394 IAYIGAQKID
+394 IQYIGAKTID
-404 SITNGS
+404 SVTNGS

-436 RESMN
+436 RESMD
-441 QPDVAEKLL
+441 QTDVAEKLL

-459 IYEEYKNFSFDNDIK
+459 IYEEYKNCSFDSEIK
-474 DSAQNADNCFRNT
+474 DSVQSADNCFRNT
-487 LKLLMSYEAEECVEE
+487 LKLLMSYEAKECVEE

-507 FFNTLTENYASL
+507 FFDTLTENYASL

-549 NYERDYEEGSAA
+549 NYELDYEEGGAI
-561 LIFDDSN
+561 LIFQDQDII
-568 LVLVLDGEYYNQELT
+568 LALDGEYYQQELT
-583 GKEKIYYQVVYG
+583 GREKVYYQIIFG
-595 NQKLSANL
+595 NHTLGNNL
-603 TTRSTIQEIA
+603 TTQSTIKDIA
-613 AYQLAQGSMIYP
+613 AYQLARGSMIYP
-625 LSDNGNFDCYD
+625 LHDDGNFQCYN
-636 SYIVDSTGKYIL
+636 SNIVDISGKYIL

-654 IGSNVSP
+654 IGSDVSP
-661 VSVEIS
+661 VRVEIS
-667 KNDRGL
+667 KNDYGL
-673 KTSWSDYTRLWTC
+673 KTSWSDYTTTWTC
-686 MDHGLPKNVVLLQV
+686 MDHDLPKDVVMLYVQDV
-700 DDIST
+700 ST
-705 NSITFSIDWGGF
+705 NSITFSINWGDLWGI
-717 WSLEETTVSLV
+717 EQTTVSLK
-728 NGVGSFFDGYGVS
+728 NGVGSFSDGYGVS